1 MAIQN
6 FLSGGYYGK
15 LGATV
20 GQRWKNKRTIRTYV
34 VPNNP
39 RTPSQQ
45 ANRGKF
51 ADAVTY
57 SQIGMQMN
65 YYCALFDDP
74 NMTRWNYRMKVAREL
89 KAAGFNDLDLIP
101 LYPMSYT
108 PSILLSDFTRSK
120 VEGNT
125 HITFSCQ
132 NLTSEVDRV
141 FSIMFALYTE
151 ENVFLGYKL
160 YLGYYYANNPGFIEV
175 DVDDINEINNNC
187 FVRIVSN
194 DDENLNAPL
203 IASAQLQVTGKVIDV
218 HTFDNTIKDVE
229 VTNEGITITFAELW
243 KATPTT
249 NIASVDVKCVVNGSL
264 VTINGTDLM
273 LFNNNGYCALE
284 VEYQTTE
291 PQSLPAF
298 PIGSSIDNLNVDYKG
313 ETWDITIQNAS
324 TPYSNSDTNRTFNNT
339 ISSIARNGTT
349 FTITLATA
357 IPTISTHNLSLSI
370 VAVQN
375 GDFVEENVSI
385 SNISGK
391 TITFEQ
397 SGATGAN
404 IYAFPVGSSITL
416 SGSIVGNGVTYTASK
431 QTAQAISNTDL
442 SRTFNNSISSI
453 ARSETT
459 FIITLANI
467 LPTLE
472 NNNLSLSVKAVKNGA
487 FVTETIS
494 NAVVSAKTIT
504 FNQSGASGANI
515 YAFPT
520 GSAIT
525 LSGSII
531 SNNVTYTA
539 SIQTEQAIS
548 NTDLNRT
555 FNSSISSIARSGTI
569 FTINFVDTLPAG
581 TNNNLSLLVKAVK
594 NGAFVSDYVVITEV
608 SGKTITFN
616 QSGATG
622 ANIYAFPTGS
632 TITLSGSIISNNVT
646 YTASIQTEQTISNTD
661 LNRTFNNSISS
672 IARSGTVFT
681 INFADTLPAGTNNN
695 LSLLVKAV
703 KNGAFV
709 SDYVVITE
717 VSGKTITFNQSGATG
732 ANIYAFPNGSAI
744 TLSGSVVGN
753 GVTYTAS
760 IQTEQAISNTDLN
773 RTFNNS
779 ISSIA
784 RSGTTFTINFA
795 DTLPTVTENNLSLLI
810 KAVKN
815 GAFVS
820 DYVTIETMSV
830 KAMSFNQSGAT
841 GANIYAFP
849 NGSTIAL
856 SGSVI
861 GNGVTYTVSIKTEQ
875 AISNTDL
882 TRSIISSPA
891 WNSASTGVI
900 QFTLAFGG
908 IISATSKT
916 YNMVTSG
923 RLGIRTPEAQLFNI
937 VSNGTNLI
945 FTCAGSRALY
955 PMNTNGD
962 KISIT
967 STDLVVNG
975 VTYNIANQ
983 DVNLRNAI
991 TTSNYFDELEWE
1003 FIRDGD
1009 GTPQKPLQF
1018 LEMMTYVYGA
1028 NEENKEWASVPVITR
1043 VEDYDDVIICEPT
1056 GATALLENDGE
1067 AITIHYQDYYGD
1079 ATDNDALALDFNV
1092 VNENIPTLQINGITY
1107 SFTQS
1112 VLAQKWSRTI
1122 SNWVL

>member
-1 MAIQN
+1 
-6 FLSGGYYGK
+6 
-15 LGATV
+15 
-20 GQRWKNKRTIRTYV
+20 
-34 VPNNP
+34 
-39 RTPSQQ
+39 
-45 ANRGKF
+45 
-51 ADAVTY
+51 
-57 SQIGMQMN
+57 
-65 YYCALFDDP
+65 
-74 NMTRWNYRMKVAREL
+74 MTRWNYRMKVAREL
-89 KAAGFNDLDLIP
+89 KAAGFNGLDLIP
-101 LYPMSYT
+101 LYPISFT

-151 ENVFLGYKL
+151 ENEFLGYKL

-194 DDENLNAPL
+194 DDENLSAPL
-203 IASAQLQVTGKVIDV
+203 IASPQLQVTGKAIDV

-249 NIASVDVKCVVNGSL
+249 NAASVDVKCVVNGAL
-264 VTINGTDLM
+264 VTINGTNLM

-291 PQSLPAF
+291 PQSMPAF

-339 ISSIARNGTT
+339 ISSIARSGTT

-357 IPTISTHNLSLSI
+357 LPTISTHNLSLSI
-370 VAVQN
+370 VAVKN
-375 GDFVEENVSI
+375 GDFVEEDVSI
-385 SNISGK
+385 SNISGN

-416 SGSIVGNGVTYTASK
+416 SGSIVGNGVTYAASK
-431 QTAQAISNTDL
+431 QSAQSVNNTDL

-459 FIITLANI
+459 FTITLANT
-467 LPTLE
+467 LPAIE

-520 GSAIT
+520 GSAVT

-555 FNSSISSIARSGTI
+555 FNNTILSIARSETI
-569 FTINFVDTLPAG
+569 FTINFADTLPTG
-581 TNNNLSLLVKAVK
+581 TNNNLSLLIKAVK
-594 NGAFVSDYVVITEV
+594 NGAFVSDYVVITAV
-608 SGKTITFN
+608 S
-616 QSGATG
+616 
-622 ANIYAFPTGS
+622 
-632 TITLSGSIISNNVT
+632 
-646 YTASIQTEQTISNTD
+646 E
-661 LNRTFNNSISS
+661 
-672 IARSGTVFT
+672 
-681 INFADTLPAGTNNN
+681 
-695 LSLLVKAV
+695 
-703 KNGAFV
+703 
-709 SDYVVITE
+709 
-717 VSGKTITFNQSGATG
+717 KTITFNQSGATG

-760 IQTEQAISNTDLN
+760 KQ
-773 RTFNNS
+773 
-779 ISSIA
+779 
-784 RSGTTFTINFA
+784 
-795 DTLPTVTENNLSLLI
+795 
-810 KAVKN
+810 
-815 GAFVS
+815 
-820 DYVTIETMSV
+820 
-830 KAMSFNQSGAT
+830 
-841 GANIYAFP
+841 
-849 NGSTIAL
+849 
-856 SGSVI
+856 
-861 GNGVTYTVSIKTEQ
+861 TEQ

-882 TRSIISSPA
+882 TRSILSSPA
-891 WNSASTGVI
+891 WNNTSTKAI
-900 QFTLAFGG
+900 KFTLAFGG

-923 RLGIRTPEAQLFNI
+923 RLGIRTPEAQPFNI
-937 VSNGTNLI
+937 VGDGSVLT
-945 FTCAGSRALY
+945 FTCTGSRALY

-967 STDLVVNG
+967 STDITVNG

-991 TTSNYFDELEWE
+991 TTSNYCDELEWE

-1043 VEDYDDVIICEPT
+1043 VEDYDNVIICEPT

-1079 ATDNDALALDFNV
+1079 AADNDALALDFNV

>member
-151 ENVFLGYKL
+151 ENEFLGYKL

-194 DDENLNAPL
+194 DDENLSAPL
-203 IASAQLQVTGKVIDV
+203 IASPQLKVTGKAIDV

-249 NIASVDVKCVVNGSL
+249 NTASVDVKCVVNGAL
-264 VTINGTDLM
+264 VTINGTNLM

-284 VEYQTTE
+284 VEYKTTE

-357 IPTISTHNLSLSI
+357 LPTISTHNLSLSI
-370 VAVQN
+370 NAVQN
-375 GDFVEENVSI
+375 GDFVEENVNI
-385 SNISGK
+385 SNISGN

-397 SGATGAN
+397 SGASGAN

-416 SGSIVGNGVTYTASK
+416 SGSIVGNGVTYAASK
-431 QTAQAISNTDL
+431 QTAQSVNNTDL

-459 FIITLANI
+459 FTITLANT
-467 LPTLE
+467 LPAIE

-555 FNSSISSIARSGTI
+555 FNNSISSIARSETV
-569 FTINFVDTLPAG
+569 FTINFTDTLPTG

-594 NGAFVSDYVVITEV
+594 NGAFVSDYVVITAV

-616 QSGATG
+616 QSGA
-622 ANIYAFPTGS
+622 S
-632 TITLSGSIISNNVT
+632 
-646 YTASIQTEQTISNTD
+646 
-661 LNRTFNNSISS
+661 
-672 IARSGTVFT
+672 
-681 INFADTLPAGTNNN
+681 
-695 LSLLVKAV
+695 
-703 KNGAFV
+703 
-709 SDYVVITE
+709 
-717 VSGKTITFNQSGATG
+717 G

-760 IQTEQAISNTDLN
+760 KQ
-773 RTFNNS
+773 
-779 ISSIA
+779 
-784 RSGTTFTINFA
+784 
-795 DTLPTVTENNLSLLI
+795 
-810 KAVKN
+810 
-815 GAFVS
+815 
-820 DYVTIETMSV
+820 
-830 KAMSFNQSGAT
+830 
-841 GANIYAFP
+841 
-849 NGSTIAL
+849 
-856 SGSVI
+856 
-861 GNGVTYTVSIKTEQ
+861 TEQ

-882 TRSIISSPA
+882 TRSILSSPA
-891 WNSASTGVI
+891 WNNTSTKAI
-900 QFTLAFGG
+900 KFTLAFGG

-923 RLGIRTPEAQLFNI
+923 RLGIRTPEAQPFNI
-937 VSNGTNLI
+937 VGDGSVLT
-945 FTCAGSRALY
+945 FTCTGSRALY

-967 STDLVVNG
+967 STDITVNG

-983 DVNLRNAI
+983 DVNLKNAI

-1009 GTPQKPLQF
+1009 GTTQKPLQF

-1056 GATALLENDGE
+1056 GATAFLENDGE
-1067 AITIHYQDYYGD
+1067 AITIHYQDYYAD
-1079 ATDNDALALDFNV
+1079 AANNDALALDFNV
-1092 VNENIPTLQINGITY
+1092 VNENIPALQINGITY

>member
-39 RTPSQQ
+39 RTASQQ

-89 KAAGFNDLDLIP
+89 KTAGFTNLDLIP
-101 LYPMSYT
+101 LYPMSFT

-151 ENVFLGYKL
+151 ENEFLGYKL
-160 YLGYYYANNPGFIEV
+160 YLGYYYASNPGFIEV

-187 FVRIVSN
+187 FVRIISN

-203 IASAQLQVTGKVIDV
+203 IASTQLKVSGKVVDI

-229 VTNEGITITFAELW
+229 VTNEGVTITFEELW
-243 KATPTT
+243 KAIPTT
-249 NIASVDVKCVVNGSL
+249 NTASVDVKCVVNGSL

-273 LFNNNGYCALE
+273 LFNNNGYCAIE

-339 ISSIARNGTT
+339 ISSIARSGTT

-357 IPTISTHNLSLSI
+357 LPTISTHNLSLSI
-370 VAVQN
+370 NAVKD
-375 GDFVEENVSI
+375 GDFVAETVNISSI
-385 SNISGK
+385 SGN

-404 IYAFPVGSSITL
+404 IYAFPAGSSITL

-459 FIITLANI
+459 FIITLANT
-467 LPTLE
+467 LPTIE
-472 NNNLSLSVKAVKNGA
+472 NNNLSLSIKAVKNGD

-494 NAVVSAKTIT
+494 NATVSAKTIS

-555 FNSSISSIARSGTI
+555 FNNSVSSIARSGTV

-594 NGAFVSDYVVITEV
+594 NGV
-608 SGKTITFN
+608 
-616 QSGATG
+616 
-622 ANIYAFPTGS
+622 
-632 TITLSGSIISNNVT
+632 
-646 YTASIQTEQTISNTD
+646 
-661 LNRTFNNSISS
+661 
-672 IARSGTVFT
+672 
-681 INFADTLPAGTNNN
+681 
-695 LSLLVKAV
+695 
-703 KNGAFV
+703 FV

-732 ANIYAFPNGSAI
+732 ANIYAFPNGSSI
-744 TLSGSVVGN
+744 TLSGSIVGN
-753 GVTYTAS
+753 GVTYTA
-760 IQTEQAISNTDLN
+760 NT
-773 RTFNNS
+773 
-779 ISSIA
+779 
-784 RSGTTFTINFA
+784 
-795 DTLPTVTENNLSLLI
+795 
-810 KAVKN
+810 
-815 GAFVS
+815 
-820 DYVTIETMSV
+820 
-830 KAMSFNQSGAT
+830 Q
-841 GANIYAFP
+841 
-849 NGSTIAL
+849 
-856 SGSVI
+856 
-861 GNGVTYTVSIKTEQ
+861 TEQ

-882 TRSIISSPA
+882 TRSILSSPA
-891 WNSASTGVI
+891 WNSTSTGVI

-916 YNMVTSG
+916 FNMVTSG

-937 VSNGTNLI
+937 ASTGTNLV

-955 PMNTNGD
+955 PMKTSGD
-962 KISIT
+962 KISLT

-991 TTSNYFDELEWE
+991 TTSKYFDELDWE
-1003 FIRDGD
+1003 FQREGGNDY
-1009 GTPQKPLQF
+1009 TEPLQF
-1018 LEMMTYVYGA
+1018 LEMVAYVYGST
-1028 NEENKEWASVPVITR
+1028 ETNKVFSGLPTITEVGDQPDTAFCFPTDSSVYI
-1043 VEDYDDVIICEPT
+1043 
-1056 GATALLENDGE
+1056 ENDGE
-1067 AITIHYQDYYGD
+1067 GLTISYR
-1079 ATDNDALALDFNV
+1079 DNYADSEGNDSVEYNFYVANTAN
-1092 VNENIPTLQINGITY
+1092 PTLQINGITY

-1112 VLAQKWSRTI
+1112 ELNKIWSRKVEDW
-1122 SNWVL
+1122 SV

>member
-34 VPNNP
+34 IPNNP

-65 YYCALFDDP
+65 YYCALFDDQ

-101 LYPMSYT
+101 LYPMSFT

-132 NLTSEVDRV
+132 NLTSKVDRV

-151 ENVFLGYKL
+151 ENEFLGYKL

-194 DDENLNAPL
+194 DDENLSAPL
-203 IASAQLQVTGKVIDV
+203 IASPQLKVTGKAIDV

-229 VTNEGITITFAELW
+229 VTTEGITITFAELW

-249 NIASVDVKCVVNGSL
+249 NAASVDVKCVVNGAL
-264 VTINGTDLM
+264 VTINGTNLM

-284 VEYQTTE
+284 VEYKTTE

-339 ISSIARNGTT
+339 ISSIERNGTT
-349 FTITLATA
+349 FIITLTTA
-357 IPTISTHNLSLSI
+357 LPAISTHNLSLSI
-370 VAVQN
+370 VAVKN
-375 GDFVEENVSI
+375 GDFVEEDVNI
-385 SNISGK
+385 SNIFGRQISFK
-391 TITFEQ
+391 Q
-397 SGATGAN
+397 SGATEAN

-459 FIITLANI
+459 FIITLVNI

-494 NAVVSAKTIT
+494 NAVVSAKTIS
-504 FNQSGASGANI
+504 FNQSGASEANI
-515 YAFPT
+515 YAFPA
-520 GSAIT
+520 GSAIK

-548 NTDLNRT
+548 NTDLSRT
-555 FNSSISSIARSGTI
+555 FDNTISSIARSDTTFIITLANELPAIENNNLSLSVKAVKNGDFVTETI
-569 FTINFVDTLPAG
+569 SNATASVKVIDFVQSGASGANIYAFPEGSSITLSGSIISENVTYTASIQTAQAISNTDLIRTFNNSISSIERSDTTFTINLADTLP
-581 TNNNLSLLVKAVK
+581 TITTNNLSLLVKAVK
-594 NGAFVSDYVVITEV
+594 NGAFVSDYV
-608 SGKTITFN
+608 TI
-616 QSGATG
+616 
-622 ANIYAFPTGS
+622 
-632 TITLSGSIISNNVT
+632 
-646 YTASIQTEQTISNTD
+646 ASAS
-661 LNRTFNNSISS
+661 
-672 IARSGTVFT
+672 A
-681 INFADTLPAGTNNN
+681 
-695 LSLLVKAV
+695 KA
-703 KNGAFV
+703 
-709 SDYVVITE
+709 I
-717 VSGKTITFNQSGATG
+717 
-732 ANIYAFPNGSAI
+732 
-744 TLSGSVVGN
+744 
-753 GVTYTAS
+753 
-760 IQTEQAISNTDLN
+760 
-773 RTFNNS
+773 
-779 ISSIA
+779 
-784 RSGTTFTINFA
+784 
-795 DTLPTVTENNLSLLI
+795 
-810 KAVKN
+810 
-815 GAFVS
+815 
-820 DYVTIETMSV
+820 
-830 KAMSFNQSGAT
+830 SFNQSGAT

-849 NGSTIAL
+849 NGSGITL
-856 SGSVI
+856 SGSVVS
-861 GNGVTYTVSIKTEQ
+861 NGVTYAANTQTEQ
-875 AISNTDL
+875 TISSTDL
-882 TRSIISSPA
+882 TRSILSSPA
-891 WNSASTGVI
+891 WNSTSTKEI
-900 QFTLAFGG
+900 KFTLAFGG

-937 VSNGTNLI
+937 VGDGSVLT

-967 STDLVVNG
+967 STDITVNG

-991 TTSNYFDELEWE
+991 TTSKYFDELEWE
-1003 FIRDGD
+1003 FWRDGD
-1009 GTPQKPLQF
+1009 GTSARPLQF
-1018 LEMMTYVYGA
+1018 LEMYAYIYGA
-1028 NEENKEWASVPVITR
+1028 NEENKEWMSVPVITR
-1043 VEDYDDVIICEPT
+1043 VEDYDNVIICEPT
-1056 GATALLENDGE
+1056 GATASLENDGV
-1067 AITIHYQDYYGD
+1067 AITIHYQDYYAD
-1079 ATDNDALALDFNV
+1079 AANNDALALDFNV

-1112 VLAQKWSRTI
+1112 ELAKKWSRTI
-1122 SNWVL
+1122 SYWIL

>member
-151 ENVFLGYKL
+151 ENEFLGYKL

-194 DDENLNAPL
+194 DDENLSAPL
-203 IASAQLQVTGKVIDV
+203 IASPKLKVTGKAIDV

-249 NIASVDVKCVVNGSL
+249 NTASVDVKCVVNGSL
-264 VTINGTDLM
+264 VTINGTNLM

-284 VEYQTTE
+284 VEYKTTE

-324 TPYSNSDTNRTFNNT
+324 TPYSNNDTNRTFNNT

-357 IPTISTHNLSLSI
+357 LPTISTHNLSLSI
-370 VAVQN
+370 VAVKN
-375 GDFVEENVSI
+375 GDFVEEDVSI
-385 SNISGK
+385 SNISGN
-391 TITFEQ
+391 TIAFEQ

-416 SGSIVGNGVTYTASK
+416 SGSIVGNGVTYAASK

-459 FIITLANI
+459 FTITLANT
-467 LPTLE
+467 LPAIE
-472 NNNLSLSVKAVKNGA
+472 NNNLSLSVKAVKNGD

-494 NAVVSAKTIT
+494 NAVVSTKTIT

-555 FNSSISSIARSGTI
+555 FNNSISSIARNETI
-569 FTINFVDTLPAG
+569 FTINFV
-581 TNNNLSLLVKAVK
+581 
-594 NGAFVSDYVVITEV
+594 
-608 SGKTITFN
+608 
-616 QSGATG
+616 
-622 ANIYAFPTGS
+622 
-632 TITLSGSIISNNVT
+632 
-646 YTASIQTEQTISNTD
+646 
-661 LNRTFNNSISS
+661 
-672 IARSGTVFT
+672 
-681 INFADTLPAGTNNN
+681 DTLPAGTNNN

-753 GVTYTAS
+753 GVTYTANT
-760 IQTEQAISNTDLN
+760 QTEQAIS
-773 RTFNNS
+773 S
-779 ISSIA
+779 
-784 RSGTTFTINFA
+784 
-795 DTLPTVTENNLSLLI
+795 
-810 KAVKN
+810 
-815 GAFVS
+815 
-820 DYVTIETMSV
+820 
-830 KAMSFNQSGAT
+830 
-841 GANIYAFP
+841 
-849 NGSTIAL
+849 
-856 SGSVI
+856 
-861 GNGVTYTVSIKTEQ
+861 
-875 AISNTDL
+875 TDL
-882 TRSIISSPA
+882 TRSILSSPA
-891 WNSASTGVI
+891 WNSTSTKTI
-900 QFTLAFGG
+900 KFTLAFGG

-923 RLGIRTPEAQLFNI
+923 RLGIRTPEAQPFNI
-937 VSNGTNLI
+937 VGDGSVLT
-945 FTCAGSRALY
+945 FTCTGSRALY
-955 PMNTNGD
+955 PMKTSGD
-962 KISIT
+962 KISLT

-991 TTSNYFDELEWE
+991 TTSKYFDELEWE
-1003 FIRDGD
+1003 FTRDGD

-1028 NEENKEWASVPVITR
+1028 NEENKEWASVPIITR
-1043 VEDYDDVIICEPT
+1043 VEDYDNVIICEPT

-1067 AITIHYQDYYGD
+1067 AITIHYQDYYAD
-1079 ATDNDALALDFNV
+1079 AADNNALALDFNV

>member
-89 KAAGFNDLDLIP
+89 KAAGFTDLDLIP

-108 PSILLSDFTRSK
+108 PTILLSDFTRSK
-120 VEGNT
+120 VQGNT

-151 ENVFLGYKL
+151 ENEFLGYKL

-194 DDENLNAPL
+194 DDENLSAPL
-203 IASAQLQVTGKVIDV
+203 IASSQLKVSGKVIDV

-249 NIASVDVKCVVNGSL
+249 NTASVDVKCVVNGSL
-264 VTINGTDLM
+264 VTINGTNLM

-339 ISSIARNGTT
+339 ISSIARSGTT

-357 IPTISTHNLSLSI
+357 LPTISTHNLSLSI
-370 VAVQN
+370 NAVKD
-375 GDFVEENVSI
+375 GDFVEEDVSI
-385 SNISGK
+385 SSISGN

-397 SGATGAN
+397 SGASGAN
-404 IYAFPVGSSITL
+404 IYAFPAGSSITL

-459 FIITLANI
+459 FIITLANT
-467 LPTLE
+467 LPTIE
-472 NNNLSLSVKAVKNGA
+472 HNNLSLSIKAVKNGA

-494 NAVVSAKTIT
+494 NAVVSAKTIS

-548 NTDLNRT
+548 NEDLNRT
-555 FNSSISSIARSGTI
+555 FNNTISSITRSGTI
-569 FTINFVDTLPAG
+569 FTINFADTLP
-581 TNNNLSLLVKAVK
+581 TVTTNNLSLLIKAVK
-594 NGAFVSDYVVITEV
+594 NGTFVSDYVTIATMSEKVI
-608 SGKTITFN
+608 S
-616 QSGATG
+616 
-622 ANIYAFPTGS
+622 
-632 TITLSGSIISNNVT
+632 
-646 YTASIQTEQTISNTD
+646 
-661 LNRTFNNSISS
+661 
-672 IARSGTVFT
+672 
-681 INFADTLPAGTNNN
+681 
-695 LSLLVKAV
+695 
-703 KNGAFV
+703 
-709 SDYVVITE
+709 
-717 VSGKTITFNQSGATG
+717 FNQSGATG
-732 ANIYAFPNGSAI
+732 ANIYAFPNGSAL

-753 GVTYTAS
+753 GVTYTA
-760 IQTEQAISNTDLN
+760 NT
-773 RTFNNS
+773 
-779 ISSIA
+779 
-784 RSGTTFTINFA
+784 
-795 DTLPTVTENNLSLLI
+795 
-810 KAVKN
+810 
-815 GAFVS
+815 
-820 DYVTIETMSV
+820 
-830 KAMSFNQSGAT
+830 Q
-841 GANIYAFP
+841 
-849 NGSTIAL
+849 
-856 SGSVI
+856 
-861 GNGVTYTVSIKTEQ
+861 TEQ

-882 TRSIISSPA
+882 TRSILSSPA
-891 WNSASTGVI
+891 WNSTSTKEI
-900 QFTLAFGG
+900 KFTLAFGG

-937 VSNGTNLI
+937 VGDGSVLT

-967 STDLVVNG
+967 STDITVNG

-991 TTSNYFDELEWE
+991 TTSKYFDELEWA
-1003 FIRDGD
+1003 FSRDGD
-1009 GTPQKPLQF
+1009 GTVGKPLQF
-1018 LEMMTYVYGA
+1018 LEMYAYVYGA
-1028 NEENKEWASVPVITR
+1028 NEEIKEWASVPAITR
-1043 VEDYDDVIICEPT
+1043 VEDYDNIIICEPT
-1056 GATALLENDGE
+1056 SSNANIENDGE
-1067 AITIHYQDYYGD
+1067 SITIHYQDYYAD
-1079 ATDNDALALDFNV
+1079 AQNNDALDLNFNV

-1112 VLAQKWSRTI
+1112 ELNKIWSRKI
-1122 SNWVL
+1122 KDWAI

>member
-132 NLTSEVDRV
+132 NMTSEVDRV

-151 ENVFLGYKL
+151 ENAFLGYKL

-194 DDENLNAPL
+194 DDENLSAPL
-203 IASAQLQVTGKVIDV
+203 IASPQLKVTGKVIDV

-249 NIASVDVKCVVNGSL
+249 NAASVDVKCVVNGAL
-264 VTINGTDLM
+264 VTINGTNLM

-313 ETWDITIQNAS
+313 ENWDITIQNAS

-339 ISSIARNGTT
+339 ISSIARSGTT

-397 SGATGAN
+397 SGASGAN

-416 SGSIVGNGVTYTASK
+416 SGSIVGNGVTYAASK
-431 QTAQAISNTDL
+431 QTAQNVSNTDL
-442 SRTFNNSISSI
+442 SRTFDNTISSI

-494 NAVVSAKTIT
+494 NATVSAKTIS

-555 FNSSISSIARSGTI
+555 FN
-569 FTINFVDTLPAG
+569 
-581 TNNNLSLLVKAVK
+581 
-594 NGAFVSDYVVITEV
+594 
-608 SGKTITFN
+608 
-616 QSGATG
+616 
-622 ANIYAFPTGS
+622 
-632 TITLSGSIISNNVT
+632 
-646 YTASIQTEQTISNTD
+646 
-661 LNRTFNNSISS
+661 NSISS

-681 INFADTLPAGTNNN
+681 INFADTLPTVTTNN

-709 SDYVVITE
+709 SDYV
-717 VSGKTITFNQSGATG
+717 TI
-732 ANIYAFPNGSAI
+732 
-744 TLSGSVVGN
+744 
-753 GVTYTAS
+753 
-760 IQTEQAISNTDLN
+760 
-773 RTFNNS
+773 
-779 ISSIA
+779 
-784 RSGTTFTINFA
+784 
-795 DTLPTVTENNLSLLI
+795 
-810 KAVKN
+810 K
-815 GAFVS
+815 
-820 DYVTIETMSV
+820 TMSE
-830 KAMSFNQSGAT
+830 KAISFNQSGAT

-849 NGSTIAL
+849 NGSSITI
-856 SGSVI
+856 SGSVV
-861 GNGVTYTVSIKTEQ
+861 GNGVTYAANTQTEQ

-882 TRSIISSPA
+882 KRSILSSPA

-937 VSNGTNLI
+937 IGNGSVLT

-967 STDLVVNG
+967 STDITVNG

-991 TTSNYFDELEWE
+991 TTSKYFDELDWT
-1003 FIRDGD
+1003 FLRDGD
-1009 GTPQKPLQF
+1009 GTVGSPLQF
-1018 LEMMTYVYGA
+1018 LEMQAYIYGA
-1028 NEENKEWASVPVITR
+1028 NEEYKEWASVPVITR
-1043 VEDYDDVIICEPT
+1043 IEDYDDIIICQPT
-1056 GATALLENDGE
+1056 GATASLENDGE
-1067 AITIHYQDYYGD
+1067 AITIHYQDYYAD
-1079 ATDNDALALDFNV
+1079 AQDNDALDLNFNV
-1092 VNENIPTLQINGITY
+1092 INENIPTLQINGITY

-1112 VLAQKWSRTI
+1112 ELNKIWSRKI
-1122 SNWVL
+1122 KDWSV

>member
-74 NMTRWNYRMKVAREL
+74 NITRLNYRMKVARDL

-101 LYPMSYT
+101 LFPMSYT
-108 PSILLSDFTRSK
+108 PSILLSDFTRIK

-151 ENVFLGYKL
+151 ENEFLGYKL

-194 DDENLNAPL
+194 DDENLSAPL
-203 IASAQLQVTGKVIDV
+203 IASPQLKVTGKAIDV

-249 NIASVDVKCVVNGSL
+249 NTASVDVKCVVNGAL
-264 VTINGTDLM
+264 VTINGTNLM

-284 VEYQTTE
+284 VEYKTTE

-339 ISSIARNGTT
+339 ISSIARSGTT

-357 IPTISTHNLSLSI
+357 LPTISTHNLSLSI
-370 VAVQN
+370 VAVKN
-375 GDFVEENVSI
+375 GDFVEEDVSI
-385 SNISGK
+385 SNISGN

-404 IYAFPVGSSITL
+404 IYAFPNGSAITL

-459 FIITLANI
+459 FTITLANT
-467 LPTLE
+467 LPAIE

-494 NAVVSAKTIT
+494 NAVISAKTIT

-520 GSAIT
+520 GSAVT

-555 FNSSISSIARSGTI
+555 FNNTILSIARNETV
-569 FTINFVDTLPAG
+569 FTINFADTLPTG
-581 TNNNLSLLVKAVK
+581 TNNNLSLLIKAVK
-594 NGAFVSDYVVITEV
+594 NGAFVSDYVVIT
-608 SGKTITFN
+608 
-616 QSGATG
+616 A
-622 ANIYAFPTGS
+622 
-632 TITLSGSIISNNVT
+632 
-646 YTASIQTEQTISNTD
+646 
-661 LNRTFNNSISS
+661 
-672 IARSGTVFT
+672 
-681 INFADTLPAGTNNN
+681 
-695 LSLLVKAV
+695 
-703 KNGAFV
+703 
-709 SDYVVITE
+709 

-760 IQTEQAISNTDLN
+760 IQTEQAISNTDL
-773 RTFNNS
+773 
-779 ISSIA
+779 
-784 RSGTTFTINFA
+784 
-795 DTLPTVTENNLSLLI
+795 
-810 KAVKN
+810 
-815 GAFVS
+815 
-820 DYVTIETMSV
+820 
-830 KAMSFNQSGAT
+830 
-841 GANIYAFP
+841 
-849 NGSTIAL
+849 
-856 SGSVI
+856 
-861 GNGVTYTVSIKTEQ
+861 
-875 AISNTDL
+875 
-882 TRSIISSPA
+882 TRSILSSPA
-891 WNSASTGVI
+891 WNNTSTKAI
-900 QFTLAFGG
+900 KFTLAFGG

-923 RLGIRTPEAQLFNI
+923 RLGIRTPEAQPFNI
-937 VSNGTNLI
+937 VGDGSVLT
-945 FTCAGSRALY
+945 FTCTGSRALY

-967 STDLVVNG
+967 STDITVNG

-1079 ATDNDALALDFNV
+1079 AADNDALALDFNV
-1092 VNENIPTLQINGITY
+1092 VNENIPALQINGITY

>member
-89 KAAGFNDLDLIP
+89 KAAGFKDLDLIP

-108 PSILLSDFTRSK
+108 PIILLSDFTRSK

-151 ENVFLGYKL
+151 ENEFLGYKL

-194 DDENLNAPL
+194 DDENLSAPL
-203 IASAQLQVTGKVIDV
+203 IASPQLKVTGKVIDV

-249 NIASVDVKCVVNGSL
+249 NAASVDVKCVVNGAL
-264 VTINGTDLM
+264 ITINGTNLM

-284 VEYQTTE
+284 VEYKTTE

-324 TPYSNSDTNRTFNNT
+324 TPYSNSDTNRTFNNI
-339 ISSIARNGTT
+339 ISSVARSGTT

-357 IPTISTHNLSLSI
+357 LPTISTHNLSLSI
-370 VAVQN
+370 NAVKD
-375 GDFVEENVSI
+375 GDFVAETVNI
-385 SNISGK
+385 SNISGN

-442 SRTFNNSISSI
+442 SRTFDNIISSI

-459 FIITLANI
+459 FIITLANT
-467 LPTLE
+467 LPTIE

-494 NAVVSAKTIT
+494 NAIVSAKTISFT
-504 FNQSGASGANI
+504 QSGASGANI

-531 SNNVTYTA
+531 SNKVTYTA

-555 FNSSISSIARSGTI
+555 FNNSISSIARSGTI
-569 FTINFVDTLPAG
+569 FTINFADTLP
-581 TNNNLSLLVKAVK
+581 TVTTNNLSLLVKAVK
-594 NGAFVSDYVVITEV
+594 NGAFVSDYVTIETM
-608 SGKTITFN
+608 SAKTI
-616 QSGATG
+616 S
-622 ANIYAFPTGS
+622 
-632 TITLSGSIISNNVT
+632 
-646 YTASIQTEQTISNTD
+646 
-661 LNRTFNNSISS
+661 
-672 IARSGTVFT
+672 
-681 INFADTLPAGTNNN
+681 
-695 LSLLVKAV
+695 
-703 KNGAFV
+703 
-709 SDYVVITE
+709 
-717 VSGKTITFNQSGATG
+717 FNQSGATG

-753 GVTYTAS
+753 GVTYTA
-760 IQTEQAISNTDLN
+760 NT
-773 RTFNNS
+773 
-779 ISSIA
+779 
-784 RSGTTFTINFA
+784 
-795 DTLPTVTENNLSLLI
+795 
-810 KAVKN
+810 
-815 GAFVS
+815 
-820 DYVTIETMSV
+820 
-830 KAMSFNQSGAT
+830 Q
-841 GANIYAFP
+841 
-849 NGSTIAL
+849 
-856 SGSVI
+856 
-861 GNGVTYTVSIKTEQ
+861 TEQ

-882 TRSIISSPA
+882 TRSILSSPD
-891 WNSASTGVI
+891 WNSANTGVI

-923 RLGIRTPEAQLFNI
+923 RLGIRTPEAQPFNI
-937 VSNGTNLI
+937 VGDGSVLT

-983 DVNLRNAI
+983 DINLRNAI
-991 TTSNYFDELEWE
+991 TTSKYFDELDWA
-1003 FIRDGD
+1003 FQRDGD
-1009 GTPQKPLQF
+1009 GTVGRPLQF
-1018 LEMMTYVYGA
+1018 LDMYAYVYGA
-1028 NEENKEWASVPVITR
+1028 NEEYKEWASVPAITR
-1043 VEDYDDVIICEPT
+1043 VEDYDNVIICEPT
-1056 GATALLENDGE
+1056 SSNANIENDGE
-1067 AITIHYQDYYGD
+1067 SITIHYQDYYAD
-1079 ATDNDALALDFNV
+1079 AGGNESLDLNFNV

-1112 VLAQKWSRTI
+1112 ELNKIWSRKI
-1122 SNWVL
+1122 KDWSI

>member
-89 KAAGFNDLDLIP
+89 KAAGFNGLDLIP
-101 LYPMSYT
+101 LYPISFT

-151 ENVFLGYKL
+151 ENEFLGYKL

-194 DDENLNAPL
+194 DDENLSAPL
-203 IASAQLQVTGKVIDV
+203 IASPQLQVTGKAIDV

-249 NIASVDVKCVVNGSL
+249 NAASVDVKCVVNGAL
-264 VTINGTDLM
+264 VTINGTNLM

-291 PQSLPAF
+291 PQSMPAF

-339 ISSIARNGTT
+339 ISSIARSGTT

-357 IPTISTHNLSLSI
+357 LPTISTHNLSLSI
-370 VAVQN
+370 VAVKN
-375 GDFVEENVSI
+375 GDFVEEDVSI
-385 SNISGK
+385 SNISGN

-416 SGSIVGNGVTYTASK
+416 SGSIVGNGVTYAASK
-431 QTAQAISNTDL
+431 QSAQSVNNTDL

-459 FIITLANI
+459 FTITLANT
-467 LPTLE
+467 LPAIE

-520 GSAIT
+520 GSAVT

-555 FNSSISSIARSGTI
+555 FNNTILSIARSETI
-569 FTINFVDTLPAG
+569 FTINFADTLPTG
-581 TNNNLSLLVKAVK
+581 TNNNLSLLIKAVK
-594 NGAFVSDYVVITEV
+594 NGAFVSDYVVIT
-608 SGKTITFN
+608 
-616 QSGATG
+616 A
-622 ANIYAFPTGS
+622 
-632 TITLSGSIISNNVT
+632 
-646 YTASIQTEQTISNTD
+646 
-661 LNRTFNNSISS
+661 
-672 IARSGTVFT
+672 
-681 INFADTLPAGTNNN
+681 
-695 LSLLVKAV
+695 
-703 KNGAFV
+703 
-709 SDYVVITE
+709 

-760 IQTEQAISNTDLN
+760 KQ
-773 RTFNNS
+773 
-779 ISSIA
+779 
-784 RSGTTFTINFA
+784 
-795 DTLPTVTENNLSLLI
+795 
-810 KAVKN
+810 
-815 GAFVS
+815 
-820 DYVTIETMSV
+820 
-830 KAMSFNQSGAT
+830 
-841 GANIYAFP
+841 
-849 NGSTIAL
+849 
-856 SGSVI
+856 
-861 GNGVTYTVSIKTEQ
+861 TEQ

-882 TRSIISSPA
+882 TRSILSSPA
-891 WNSASTGVI
+891 WNNTSTKAI
-900 QFTLAFGG
+900 KFTLAFGG

-923 RLGIRTPEAQLFNI
+923 RLGIRTPEAQPFNI
-937 VSNGTNLI
+937 VGDGSVLT
-945 FTCAGSRALY
+945 FTCTGSRALY

-967 STDLVVNG
+967 STDITVNG

-1043 VEDYDDVIICEPT
+1043 VEDYDNVIICEPT

-1079 ATDNDALALDFNV
+1079 AADNDALALDFNV

>member
-34 VPNNP
+34 IPNNP

-132 NLTSEVDRV
+132 NLISEVDRV

-151 ENVFLGYKL
+151 KNEFLGYKL

-203 IASAQLQVTGKVIDV
+203 IASPQLQVTGKAIDV

-249 NIASVDVKCVVNGSL
+249 NNASVDVKCVVNGSL
-264 VTINGTDLM
+264 VTINGTNLM

-298 PIGSSIDNLNVDYKG
+298 PIGSSIDNLNVNYKG

-339 ISSIARNGTT
+339 ISSITRNGTT
-349 FTITLATA
+349 FTITLATVL
-357 IPTISTHNLSLSI
+357 PTISTHNLSLSI
-370 VAVQN
+370 VAVKN
-375 GDFVEENVSI
+375 GDFVEEDVSI
-385 SNISGK
+385 SNISGN

-397 SGATGAN
+397 SGVTGAN

-459 FIITLANI
+459 FTITLANT
-467 LPTLE
+467 LPAIE

-555 FNSSISSIARSGTI
+555 FNNSISSIARSETV
-569 FTINFVDTLPAG
+569 FTINFADTLPTG
-581 TNNNLSLLVKAVK
+581 TNNNLSLLIKAVK
-594 NGAFVSDYVVITEV
+594 NGAFVSDYVVIT
-608 SGKTITFN
+608 
-616 QSGATG
+616 A
-622 ANIYAFPTGS
+622 
-632 TITLSGSIISNNVT
+632 
-646 YTASIQTEQTISNTD
+646 
-661 LNRTFNNSISS
+661 
-672 IARSGTVFT
+672 
-681 INFADTLPAGTNNN
+681 
-695 LSLLVKAV
+695 
-703 KNGAFV
+703 
-709 SDYVVITE
+709 

-760 IQTEQAISNTDLN
+760 KQ
-773 RTFNNS
+773 
-779 ISSIA
+779 
-784 RSGTTFTINFA
+784 
-795 DTLPTVTENNLSLLI
+795 
-810 KAVKN
+810 
-815 GAFVS
+815 
-820 DYVTIETMSV
+820 
-830 KAMSFNQSGAT
+830 
-841 GANIYAFP
+841 
-849 NGSTIAL
+849 
-856 SGSVI
+856 
-861 GNGVTYTVSIKTEQ
+861 TEQ

-891 WNSASTGVI
+891 WNNTSTKAI
-900 QFTLAFGG
+900 KFTLAFGG

-923 RLGIRTPEAQLFNI
+923 RLGIRTPEAQPFNI
-937 VSNGTNLI
+937 VGDGSVLT
-945 FTCAGSRALY
+945 FTCTGSRALY

-967 STDLVVNG
+967 STDITVNG

-1003 FIRDGD
+1003 FTRDGD

-1079 ATDNDALALDFNV
+1079 AADNDALALDFNV

>member
-34 VPNNP
+34 IPNNP

-89 KAAGFNDLDLIP
+89 KAAGLNDLDLIP

-151 ENVFLGYKL
+151 ENEFLGYKL

-194 DDENLNAPL
+194 DDENLSAPL
-203 IASAQLQVTGKVIDV
+203 IASPQLQVTGKAIDV

-249 NIASVDVKCVVNGSL
+249 NAASVDVKCVVNGAL
-264 VTINGTDLM
+264 VTINGTNLM

-339 ISSIARNGTT
+339 ISSIARSGTT

-357 IPTISTHNLSLSI
+357 LPTISTHNLSLSI
-370 VAVQN
+370 VAVKN
-375 GDFVEENVSI
+375 GDFVEEDVSI
-385 SNISGK
+385 SNISGN

-459 FIITLANI
+459 FTITLANT
-467 LPTLE
+467 LPAIE
-472 NNNLSLSVKAVKNGA
+472 NNNLSLSVKAVKNGD

-520 GSAIT
+520 GSAVT

-555 FNSSISSIARSGTI
+555 FNNTILSIARSETV
-569 FTINFVDTLPAG
+569 FTINFEDTLPTG
-581 TNNNLSLLVKAVK
+581 TNNNLSLLIKAVK
-594 NGAFVSDYVVITEV
+594 NGAFVSDYVVITAV

-616 QSGATG
+616 QSGA
-622 ANIYAFPTGS
+622 S
-632 TITLSGSIISNNVT
+632 
-646 YTASIQTEQTISNTD
+646 
-661 LNRTFNNSISS
+661 
-672 IARSGTVFT
+672 
-681 INFADTLPAGTNNN
+681 
-695 LSLLVKAV
+695 
-703 KNGAFV
+703 
-709 SDYVVITE
+709 
-717 VSGKTITFNQSGATG
+717 G

-753 GVTYTAS
+753 GVTYTANT
-760 IQTEQAISNTDLN
+760 QTEQAIS
-773 RTFNNS
+773 S
-779 ISSIA
+779 
-784 RSGTTFTINFA
+784 
-795 DTLPTVTENNLSLLI
+795 
-810 KAVKN
+810 
-815 GAFVS
+815 
-820 DYVTIETMSV
+820 
-830 KAMSFNQSGAT
+830 
-841 GANIYAFP
+841 
-849 NGSTIAL
+849 
-856 SGSVI
+856 
-861 GNGVTYTVSIKTEQ
+861 
-875 AISNTDL
+875 TDL
-882 TRSIISSPA
+882 TRSILSSPA
-891 WNSASTGVI
+891 WNSTSTKTI
-900 QFTLAFGG
+900 KFTLAFGG

-923 RLGIRTPEAQLFNI
+923 RLGIRTPEAQPFSI
-937 VSNGTNLI
+937 VGDGSVLT
-945 FTCAGSRALY
+945 FTCTGSRALY
-955 PMNTNGD
+955 PMKTSGD
-962 KISIT
+962 KISLT

-983 DVNLRNAI
+983 DVNLRNTI
-991 TTSNYFDELEWE
+991 TTSKYFDELDWT
-1003 FIRDGD
+1003 FQRDGD

-1028 NEENKEWASVPVITR
+1028 NEEYKEWASIPVITR

-1079 ATDNDALALDFNV
+1079 ATGNDALALDFNV
-1092 VNENIPTLQINGITY
+1092 INENIPTLQINGITY

>member
-39 RTPSQQ
+39 RTQSQQ

-89 KAAGFNDLDLIP
+89 KTAGFNDLDLIP

-151 ENVFLGYKL
+151 ENQFLGYKL

-194 DDENLNAPL
+194 DDENLSAPL
-203 IASAQLQVTGKVIDV
+203 IASAQLKVSGKAVDV
-218 HTFDNTIKDVE
+218 HTFDNTIKDVQ

-249 NIASVDVKCVVNGSL
+249 NTASVDVKCVVNGSL
-264 VTINGTDLM
+264 VTINGTNLM

-339 ISSIARNGTT
+339 ISSIARSGTT

-357 IPTISTHNLSLSI
+357 LPTISTHNLSLSI
-370 VAVQN
+370 NAVKN
-375 GDFVEENVSI
+375 GDFVAETVNI
-385 SNISGK
+385 SNISGN

-416 SGSIVGNGVTYTASK
+416 SGSIVGNGVTYAASK
-431 QTAQAISNTDL
+431 QTAQSVNNTDL

-459 FIITLANI
+459 FTITLANT
-467 LPTLE
+467 LPAIE

-555 FNSSISSIARSGTI
+555 FNNSISSIARSETV
-569 FTINFVDTLPAG
+569 FTINFTDTLPTG
-581 TNNNLSLLVKAVK
+581 TNNNLSLLIKAVK
-594 NGAFVSDYVVITEV
+594 NGAFVSDYVVIT
-608 SGKTITFN
+608 
-616 QSGATG
+616 A
-622 ANIYAFPTGS
+622 
-632 TITLSGSIISNNVT
+632 
-646 YTASIQTEQTISNTD
+646 
-661 LNRTFNNSISS
+661 
-672 IARSGTVFT
+672 
-681 INFADTLPAGTNNN
+681 
-695 LSLLVKAV
+695 
-703 KNGAFV
+703 
-709 SDYVVITE
+709 

-760 IQTEQAISNTDLN
+760 KQ
-773 RTFNNS
+773 
-779 ISSIA
+779 
-784 RSGTTFTINFA
+784 
-795 DTLPTVTENNLSLLI
+795 
-810 KAVKN
+810 
-815 GAFVS
+815 
-820 DYVTIETMSV
+820 
-830 KAMSFNQSGAT
+830 
-841 GANIYAFP
+841 
-849 NGSTIAL
+849 
-856 SGSVI
+856 
-861 GNGVTYTVSIKTEQ
+861 TEQ

-882 TRSIISSPA
+882 TRSILSSPA
-891 WNSASTGVI
+891 WNNTSTKAI
-900 QFTLAFGG
+900 KFTLAFGG

-923 RLGIRTPEAQLFNI
+923 RLGIRTPEAQPFNI
-937 VSNGTNLI
+937 IGDGSVLT

-967 STDLVVNG
+967 STDITVNG

-991 TTSNYFDELEWE
+991 TTSKYFDELEWE
-1003 FIRDGD
+1003 FTRDGD
-1009 GTPQKPLQF
+1009 GTTQKPLQF

-1079 ATDNDALALDFNV
+1079 AANNDALALDFNV

-1112 VLAQKWSRTI
+1112 VLTQKWSRTI

>member
-151 ENVFLGYKL
+151 ENEFLGYKL
-160 YLGYYYANNPGFIEV
+160 YIGYYYANNPGFIEV

-194 DDENLNAPL
+194 DDENLSAPL
-203 IASAQLQVTGKVIDV
+203 IASAQLKVSGKAVDV

-249 NIASVDVKCVVNGSL
+249 NTASVDVKCVVNGSL

-273 LFNNNGYCALE
+273 LFNNNGYCAIE
-284 VEYQTTE
+284 VEYKTTQS
-291 PQSLPAF
+291 QSLPAF

-324 TPYSNSDTNRTFNNT
+324 TPYSNSDTNRIFNNT
-339 ISSIARNGTT
+339 ISSITRSGTT
-349 FTITLATA
+349 FTITLETA
-357 IPTISTHNLSLSI
+357 LPTISTHNLSLSI
-370 VAVQN
+370 LAVKN
-375 GDFVEENVSI
+375 GDFVEEDVSI
-385 SNISGK
+385 SNLSGN

-397 SGATGAN
+397 SGVSGAN
-404 IYAFPVGSSITL
+404 IYAFPTGSTITL
-416 SGSIVGNGVTYTASK
+416 SGSIVGNGVTYTAGTQS
-431 QTAQAISNTDL
+431 AQEISNTDL
-442 SRTFNNSISSI
+442 SRIFDNTISSI
-453 ARSETT
+453 ARSDTI
-459 FIITLANI
+459 FMITLANE
-467 LPTLE
+467 LPAIE

-487 FVTETIS
+487 FVTETVS
-494 NAVVSAKTIT
+494 NAIA
-504 FNQSGASGANI
+504 SGKRIDFEQPGESGANI
-515 YAFPT
+515 YAFPE
-520 GSAIT
+520 GSSIT

-531 SNNVTYTA
+531 SNY
-539 SIQTEQAIS
+539 
-548 NTDLNRT
+548 
-555 FNSSISSIARSGTI
+555 
-569 FTINFVDTLPAG
+569 
-581 TNNNLSLLVKAVK
+581 
-594 NGAFVSDYVVITEV
+594 
-608 SGKTITFN
+608 
-616 QSGATG
+616 
-622 ANIYAFPTGS
+622 
-632 TITLSGSIISNNVT
+632 
-646 YTASIQTEQTISNTD
+646 
-661 LNRTFNNSISS
+661 
-672 IARSGTVFT
+672 
-681 INFADTLPAGTNNN
+681 
-695 LSLLVKAV
+695 
-703 KNGAFV
+703 
-709 SDYVVITE
+709 
-717 VSGKTITFNQSGATG
+717 
-732 ANIYAFPNGSAI
+732 
-744 TLSGSVVGN
+744 
-753 GVTYTAS
+753 VTYTAS

-773 RTFNNS
+773 RTFNNT

-784 RSGTTFTINFA
+784 RNGTVFTINFA
-795 DTLPTVTENNLSLLI
+795 DTLPTVTTNNLSLLI

-820 DYVTIETMSV
+820 DYVTIATMSA
-830 KAMSFNQSGAT
+830 KAISFNQSGTA

-849 NGSTIAL
+849 NGSSLTL
-856 SGSVI
+856 SGSVV
-861 GNGVTYTVSIKTEQ
+861 GNGVTYTANTQTEQ

-891 WNSASTGVI
+891 WNSTSTKAI
-900 QFTLAFGG
+900 KFTLAFGG

-923 RLGIRTPEAQLFNI
+923 RLGIRTPEAQPFNI
-937 VSNGTNLI
+937 VGDGSVLT

-955 PMNTNGD
+955 PMKTNGD
-962 KISIT
+962 KISLT

-991 TTSNYFDELEWE
+991 TTSKYFDELDWT
-1003 FIRDGD
+1003 FQRDGD
-1009 GTPQKPLQF
+1009 GTTQKPLQF
-1018 LEMMTYVYGA
+1018 LEMQTYIYGA
-1028 NEENKEWASVPVITR
+1028 NEEYKEWASVPVITR
-1043 VEDYDDVIICEPT
+1043 IEDYDDVIICEPT
-1056 GATALLENDGE
+1056 GATASLENDGE
-1067 AITIHYQDYYGD
+1067 AITIHYQDYYAD
-1079 ATDNDALALDFNV
+1079 AQDNDALALDFNV
-1092 VNENIPTLQINGITY
+1092 VNENTPTLQINGITY

-1112 VLAQKWSRTI
+1112 VLNQIWSRTI
-1122 SNWVL
+1122 SNWSV

>member
-108 PSILLSDFTRSK
+108 PTILLSDFTKSK

-151 ENVFLGYKL
+151 ENEFLGYKL
-160 YLGYYYANNPGFIEV
+160 YIGYYYANNPGFIEV
-175 DVDDINEINNNC
+175 DVDDINEINNSC

-249 NIASVDVKCVVNGSL
+249 NTASVDVKCVVNGSL

-339 ISSIARNGTT
+339 ISSIARSGTT

-357 IPTISTHNLSLSI
+357 LPTISTHNLSLSI
-370 VAVQN
+370 NAVKD
-375 GDFVEENVSI
+375 GDFVEETVNI
-385 SNISGK
+385 SNISGN

-397 SGATGAN
+397 SGASEAN

-442 SRTFNNSISSI
+442 SRTFDNTISSI

-494 NAVVSAKTIT
+494 NATVSAKTIS
-504 FNQSGASGANI
+504 FNQSGASEANI

-548 NTDLNRT
+548 NEDLNRT
-555 FNSSISSIARSGTI
+555 FNNTISSIARNGTT
-569 FTINFVDTLPAG
+569 FTINFANTLPAV
-581 TNNNLSLLVKAVK
+581 TTNNLSLLVKAVK
-594 NGAFVSDYVVITEV
+594 NGAFVSDYV
-608 SGKTITFN
+608 TIETM
-616 QSGATG
+616 SAK
-622 ANIYAFPTGS
+622 A
-632 TITLSGSIISNNVT
+632 IS
-646 YTASIQTEQTISNTD
+646 
-661 LNRTFNNSISS
+661 
-672 IARSGTVFT
+672 
-681 INFADTLPAGTNNN
+681 
-695 LSLLVKAV
+695 
-703 KNGAFV
+703 
-709 SDYVVITE
+709 
-717 VSGKTITFNQSGATG
+717 FNQSGATG
-732 ANIYAFPNGSAI
+732 ANIYAFPNGSAL

-753 GVTYTAS
+753 GVTYTA
-760 IQTEQAISNTDLN
+760 NT
-773 RTFNNS
+773 
-779 ISSIA
+779 
-784 RSGTTFTINFA
+784 
-795 DTLPTVTENNLSLLI
+795 
-810 KAVKN
+810 
-815 GAFVS
+815 
-820 DYVTIETMSV
+820 
-830 KAMSFNQSGAT
+830 Q
-841 GANIYAFP
+841 
-849 NGSTIAL
+849 
-856 SGSVI
+856 
-861 GNGVTYTVSIKTEQ
+861 TEQ

-882 TRSIISSPA
+882 TRSILSSPA

-937 VSNGTNLI
+937 VSNGTNLT

-967 STDLVVNG
+967 STDLIVNG

-983 DVNLRNAI
+983 NVNLRNAI
-991 TTSNYFDELEWE
+991 TTSKYFDELDWVFQREGGN
-1003 FIRDGD
+1003 DY
-1009 GTPQKPLQF
+1009 TSPLQF
-1018 LEMMTYVYGA
+1018 LEMTTYVYGA
-1028 NEENKEWASVPVITR
+1028 TETDKVFSGMPTITEVGDQPDTAFCYPTDSSVYI
-1043 VEDYDDVIICEPT
+1043 
-1056 GATALLENDGE
+1056 ENDGE
-1067 AITIHYQDYYGD
+1067 GLTISYR
-1079 ATDNDALALDFNV
+1079 DNYADSEGNDSVEYNFYVANTAN
-1092 VNENIPTLQINGITY
+1092 PTLQINGITY

-1112 VLAQKWSRTI
+1112 ELDKIWSRRVEDW
-1122 SNWVL
+1122 SV

>member
-34 VPNNP
+34 IPNNP

-132 NLTSEVDRV
+132 NLASEVDRV

-151 ENVFLGYKL
+151 ENEFLGYKL

-194 DDENLNAPL
+194 DDENLSAPL
-203 IASAQLQVTGKVIDV
+203 IASPQLKVTGKAIDV

-249 NIASVDVKCVVNGSL
+249 NAASVDVKCVVNGAL
-264 VTINGTDLM
+264 VTINGTNLM

-284 VEYQTTE
+284 VEYKTTE

-339 ISSIARNGTT
+339 ISSIARSGTT

-357 IPTISTHNLSLSI
+357 LPTISTHNLSLSI
-370 VAVQN
+370 VAVKN
-375 GDFVEENVSI
+375 GDFVEEDVSI
-385 SNISGK
+385 SNISGN
-391 TITFEQ
+391 TITFVQ

-416 SGSIVGNGVTYTASK
+416 SGSIVGNGVTYAASK
-431 QTAQAISNTDL
+431 QTAQAINNTDL
-442 SRTFNNSISSI
+442 SRTFNNSISSV
-453 ARSETT
+453 ARNETT
-459 FIITLANI
+459 FTITLANI
-467 LPTLE
+467 LPAIE

-494 NAVVSAKTIT
+494 NAVVSAKTIS

-555 FNSSISSIARSGTI
+555 FNNTILSIARSETV
-569 FTINFVDTLPAG
+569 FTINFADTLPTG
-581 TNNNLSLLVKAVK
+581 TNNNLSLLIKAVK
-594 NGAFVSDYVVITEV
+594 NGAFVSDYVVITAV
-608 SGKTITFN
+608 S
-616 QSGATG
+616 
-622 ANIYAFPTGS
+622 
-632 TITLSGSIISNNVT
+632 
-646 YTASIQTEQTISNTD
+646 E
-661 LNRTFNNSISS
+661 
-672 IARSGTVFT
+672 
-681 INFADTLPAGTNNN
+681 
-695 LSLLVKAV
+695 
-703 KNGAFV
+703 
-709 SDYVVITE
+709 
-717 VSGKTITFNQSGATG
+717 KTITFNQSGATG

-760 IQTEQAISNTDLN
+760 KQ
-773 RTFNNS
+773 
-779 ISSIA
+779 
-784 RSGTTFTINFA
+784 
-795 DTLPTVTENNLSLLI
+795 
-810 KAVKN
+810 
-815 GAFVS
+815 
-820 DYVTIETMSV
+820 
-830 KAMSFNQSGAT
+830 
-841 GANIYAFP
+841 
-849 NGSTIAL
+849 
-856 SGSVI
+856 
-861 GNGVTYTVSIKTEQ
+861 TEQ

-882 TRSIISSPA
+882 TRSILSSPA
-891 WNSASTGVI
+891 WNNTSTKAI
-900 QFTLAFGG
+900 KFTLAFGG

-923 RLGIRTPEAQLFNI
+923 RLGIRTPEAQPFNI
-937 VSNGTNLI
+937 VGDGSVLT

-955 PMNTNGD
+955 PMKTNGD
-962 KISIT
+962 KISLT

-983 DVNLRNAI
+983 DINLRNAI

-1003 FIRDGD
+1003 FWRDGN
-1009 GTPQKPLQF
+1009 GTPESPLQF
-1018 LEMMTYVYGA
+1018 LEMYAYIYGA

-1079 ATDNDALALDFNV
+1079 AADNDALALDFNV

>member
-34 VPNNP
+34 IPNNP

-132 NLTSEVDRV
+132 NMTSEVDRV

-151 ENVFLGYKL
+151 ENEFLGYKL

-194 DDENLNAPL
+194 DDENLSAPL
-203 IASAQLQVTGKVIDV
+203 IASPQLKVTGKAIDV

-249 NIASVDVKCVVNGSL
+249 NTASVDVKCVVNGSL
-264 VTINGTDLM
+264 VTINGTNLM

-284 VEYQTTE
+284 VEYKTTE

-324 TPYSNSDTNRTFNNT
+324 TPYSNNDTNRTFNNT

-357 IPTISTHNLSLSI
+357 LPTISTHNLSLSI
-370 VAVQN
+370 VAVKN
-375 GDFVEENVSI
+375 GDFVEEDVSI
-385 SNISGK
+385 SNISGN

-416 SGSIVGNGVTYTASK
+416 SGSIVGNGVTYTASI
-431 QTAQAISNTDL
+431 QTEQAISNTDL
-442 SRTFNNSISSI
+442 NRTFNNSISSI

-459 FIITLANI
+459 FTITLANT
-467 LPTLE
+467 LPAIE
-472 NNNLSLSVKAVKNGA
+472 NNNLSLSVKAVKNGD

-515 YAFPT
+515 YAFPV
-520 GSAIT
+520 GSSIT
-525 LSGSII
+525 LSGSIVG
-531 SNNVTYTA
+531 NGVTYTA

-555 FNSSISSIARSGTI
+555 FNNSISSIARSETT
-569 FTINFVDTLPAG
+569 FTITLANTLPAIE
-581 TNNNLSLLVKAVK
+581 NNNLSLSVKAVK
-594 NGAFVSDYVVITEV
+594 NGDFVTETISNAVV
-608 SGKTITFN
+608 SAKTITFN
-616 QSGATG
+616 QSGASG
-622 ANIYAFPTGS
+622 ANIYAFPVGS
-632 TITLSGSIISNNVT
+632 SITLSGSIVGNGVT
-646 YTASIQTEQTISNTD
+646 YTASIQTEQAISNTD

-672 IARSGTVFT
+672 IARSETIFT
-681 INFADTLPAGTNNN
+681 INFVDTLPAGTNNN

-753 GVTYTAS
+753 GVTYTANT
-760 IQTEQAISNTDLN
+760 QTEQAIS
-773 RTFNNS
+773 S
-779 ISSIA
+779 
-784 RSGTTFTINFA
+784 
-795 DTLPTVTENNLSLLI
+795 
-810 KAVKN
+810 
-815 GAFVS
+815 
-820 DYVTIETMSV
+820 
-830 KAMSFNQSGAT
+830 
-841 GANIYAFP
+841 
-849 NGSTIAL
+849 
-856 SGSVI
+856 
-861 GNGVTYTVSIKTEQ
+861 
-875 AISNTDL
+875 TDL
-882 TRSIISSPA
+882 TRSILSSPA
-891 WNSASTGVI
+891 WNSTSTKTI
-900 QFTLAFGG
+900 KFTLAFGG

-923 RLGIRTPEAQLFNI
+923 RLGIRTPEAQPFNI
-937 VSNGTNLI
+937 VGDGSVLT
-945 FTCAGSRALY
+945 FTCTGSRALY
-955 PMNTNGD
+955 PMKTSGD
-962 KISIT
+962 KISLT

-991 TTSNYFDELEWE
+991 TTSKYFDELEWE

-1028 NEENKEWASVPVITR
+1028 NEENKEWASVPIITR

-1067 AITIHYQDYYGD
+1067 AITIHYQDYYAD
-1079 ATDNDALALDFNV
+1079 AANNDALALDFNV

>member
-89 KAAGFNDLDLIP
+89 KAAGFNDLNLIP

-151 ENVFLGYKL
+151 ENQFLGYKL

-194 DDENLNAPL
+194 DDENLSAPL
-203 IASAQLQVTGKVIDV
+203 IASPQLKVMGKAIDV

-249 NIASVDVKCVVNGSL
+249 NAASVDVKCVVNGAL
-264 VTINGTDLM
+264 VTINGTNLM

-284 VEYQTTE
+284 VEYKTTE

-339 ISSIARNGTT
+339 ISSIARSGTT

-357 IPTISTHNLSLSI
+357 LPTISTHNLSLSI
-370 VAVQN
+370 VAVKN
-375 GDFVEENVSI
+375 GDFVEEDVSI
-385 SNISGK
+385 SNISGN

-416 SGSIVGNGVTYTASK
+416 SGSIVGNGVTYAASK

-459 FIITLANI
+459 FTITLANI
-467 LPTLE
+467 LPTIE
-472 NNNLSLSVKAVKNGA
+472 NNNLSLSIKAVKNGV
-487 FVTETIS
+487 FVTETIP
-494 NAVVSAKTIT
+494 NATVSAKTIT
-504 FNQSGASGANI
+504 FNQSGANGANI

-539 SIQTEQAIS
+539 SVQTEQA
-548 NTDLNRT
+548 
-555 FNSSISSIARSGTI
+555 
-569 FTINFVDTLPAG
+569 
-581 TNNNLSLLVKAVK
+581 
-594 NGAFVSDYVVITEV
+594 
-608 SGKTITFN
+608 
-616 QSGATG
+616 
-622 ANIYAFPTGS
+622 
-632 TITLSGSIISNNVT
+632 
-646 YTASIQTEQTISNTD
+646 ISNTD

-672 IARSGTVFT
+672 IERNETIFT
-681 INFADTLPAGTNNN
+681 INFVDTLPTGTNNN
-695 LSLLVKAV
+695 LALLVKAV

-760 IQTEQAISNTDLN
+760 KQ
-773 RTFNNS
+773 
-779 ISSIA
+779 
-784 RSGTTFTINFA
+784 
-795 DTLPTVTENNLSLLI
+795 
-810 KAVKN
+810 
-815 GAFVS
+815 
-820 DYVTIETMSV
+820 
-830 KAMSFNQSGAT
+830 
-841 GANIYAFP
+841 
-849 NGSTIAL
+849 
-856 SGSVI
+856 
-861 GNGVTYTVSIKTEQ
+861 TEQ

-882 TRSIISSPA
+882 TRSILSSPA
-891 WNSASTGVI
+891 WNSTSTKEI
-900 QFTLAFGG
+900 KFTLAFGG

-923 RLGIRTPEAQLFNI
+923 RLGIRTPEAQPFNI
-937 VSNGTNLI
+937 VGDGSVLT

-967 STDLVVNG
+967 STDITVNG

-991 TTSNYFDELEWE
+991 TTSKYFDELEWE
-1003 FIRDGD
+1003 FWRDGN
-1009 GTPQKPLQF
+1009 GTPESPLQF
-1018 LEMMTYVYGA
+1018 LEMYAYIYGA
-1028 NEENKEWASVPVITR
+1028 NEEYKEWASVPVITR
-1043 VEDYDDVIICEPT
+1043 VEDYDNVIICEPT
-1056 GATALLENDGE
+1056 GATASLENDGE
-1067 AITIHYQDYYGD
+1067 AITIHYQDYYAD
-1079 ATDNDALALDFNV
+1079 ASNNNALALDFNV

-1112 VLAQKWSRTI
+1112 VLAQKWSRTV
-1122 SNWVL
+1122 SDWVL

>member
-34 VPNNP
+34 IPNNP

-132 NLTSEVDRV
+132 NMTSEVDRV

-151 ENVFLGYKL
+151 ENEFLGYKL

-194 DDENLNAPL
+194 DDENLSAPL
-203 IASAQLQVTGKVIDV
+203 IASPQLKVTGKAIDV

-249 NIASVDVKCVVNGSL
+249 NTASVDVKCVVNGSL
-264 VTINGTDLM
+264 VTINGTNLM

-284 VEYQTTE
+284 VEYKTTE

-324 TPYSNSDTNRTFNNT
+324 TPYSNNDTNRTFNNT

-357 IPTISTHNLSLSI
+357 LPTISTHNLSLSI
-370 VAVQN
+370 VAVKN
-375 GDFVEENVSI
+375 GDFVEEDVSI
-385 SNISGK
+385 SNISGN

-416 SGSIVGNGVTYTASK
+416 SGSIVGNGVTYAASK

-459 FIITLANI
+459 FTITLANT
-467 LPTLE
+467 LPAIE
-472 NNNLSLSVKAVKNGA
+472 NNNLSLSVKAVKNGD

-515 YAFPT
+515 YAFPV
-520 GSAIT
+520 GSSIT
-525 LSGSII
+525 LSGSIVG
-531 SNNVTYTA
+531 NGVTYTA

-555 FNSSISSIARSGTI
+555 FNNSISSIARNETI
-569 FTINFVDTLPAG
+569 FTINFV
-581 TNNNLSLLVKAVK
+581 
-594 NGAFVSDYVVITEV
+594 
-608 SGKTITFN
+608 
-616 QSGATG
+616 
-622 ANIYAFPTGS
+622 
-632 TITLSGSIISNNVT
+632 
-646 YTASIQTEQTISNTD
+646 
-661 LNRTFNNSISS
+661 
-672 IARSGTVFT
+672 
-681 INFADTLPAGTNNN
+681 DTLPAGTNNN

-753 GVTYTAS
+753 GVTYTANT
-760 IQTEQAISNTDLN
+760 QTEQAIS
-773 RTFNNS
+773 S
-779 ISSIA
+779 
-784 RSGTTFTINFA
+784 
-795 DTLPTVTENNLSLLI
+795 
-810 KAVKN
+810 
-815 GAFVS
+815 
-820 DYVTIETMSV
+820 
-830 KAMSFNQSGAT
+830 
-841 GANIYAFP
+841 
-849 NGSTIAL
+849 
-856 SGSVI
+856 
-861 GNGVTYTVSIKTEQ
+861 
-875 AISNTDL
+875 TDL
-882 TRSIISSPA
+882 TRSILSSPA
-891 WNSASTGVI
+891 WNSTSTKTI
-900 QFTLAFGG
+900 KFTLAFGG

-923 RLGIRTPEAQLFNI
+923 RLGIRTPEAQPFNI
-937 VSNGTNLI
+937 VGDGSVLT
-945 FTCAGSRALY
+945 FTCTGSRALY
-955 PMNTNGD
+955 PMKTSGD
-962 KISIT
+962 KISLT

-991 TTSNYFDELEWE
+991 TTSKYFDELEWE

-1067 AITIHYQDYYGD
+1067 AITIHYQDYYTD
-1079 ATDNDALALDFNV
+1079 AANNDALALDFNV

>member
-34 VPNNP
+34 IPNNP

-132 NLTSEVDRV
+132 NLASEVDRV

-151 ENVFLGYKL
+151 ENEFLGYKL

-194 DDENLNAPL
+194 DDENLSAPL
-203 IASAQLQVTGKVIDV
+203 IASPQLKVTGKAIDV

-249 NIASVDVKCVVNGSL
+249 NAASVDVKCVVNGAL
-264 VTINGTDLM
+264 VTINGTNLM

-284 VEYQTTE
+284 VEYKTTE

-339 ISSIARNGTT
+339 ISSIARSGTT

-357 IPTISTHNLSLSI
+357 LPTISTHNLSLSI
-370 VAVQN
+370 VAVKN
-375 GDFVEENVSI
+375 GDFVEEDVSI
-385 SNISGK
+385 SNISGN
-391 TITFEQ
+391 TITFVQ

-416 SGSIVGNGVTYTASK
+416 SGSIVGNGVTYAASK
-431 QTAQAISNTDL
+431 QTAQAINNTDL
-442 SRTFNNSISSI
+442 SRTFNNSISSV
-453 ARSETT
+453 ARNETT
-459 FIITLANI
+459 FTITLANI
-467 LPTLE
+467 LPAIE

-494 NAVVSAKTIT
+494 NAVVSAKTIS

-555 FNSSISSIARSGTI
+555 FNNTILSIARSETV
-569 FTINFVDTLPAG
+569 FTINFADTLPTG
-581 TNNNLSLLVKAVK
+581 TNNNLSLLIKAVK
-594 NGAFVSDYVVITEV
+594 NGAFVSDYVVITAV
-608 SGKTITFN
+608 S
-616 QSGATG
+616 
-622 ANIYAFPTGS
+622 
-632 TITLSGSIISNNVT
+632 
-646 YTASIQTEQTISNTD
+646 E
-661 LNRTFNNSISS
+661 
-672 IARSGTVFT
+672 
-681 INFADTLPAGTNNN
+681 
-695 LSLLVKAV
+695 
-703 KNGAFV
+703 
-709 SDYVVITE
+709 
-717 VSGKTITFNQSGATG
+717 KTITFNQSGATG

-760 IQTEQAISNTDLN
+760 IQTEQAISNTDL
-773 RTFNNS
+773 
-779 ISSIA
+779 
-784 RSGTTFTINFA
+784 
-795 DTLPTVTENNLSLLI
+795 
-810 KAVKN
+810 
-815 GAFVS
+815 
-820 DYVTIETMSV
+820 
-830 KAMSFNQSGAT
+830 
-841 GANIYAFP
+841 
-849 NGSTIAL
+849 
-856 SGSVI
+856 
-861 GNGVTYTVSIKTEQ
+861 
-875 AISNTDL
+875 
-882 TRSIISSPA
+882 TRSILSSPA
-891 WNSASTGVI
+891 WNNTSTKAI
-900 QFTLAFGG
+900 KFTLAFGG

-923 RLGIRTPEAQLFNI
+923 RLGIRTPEAQPFNI
-937 VSNGTNLI
+937 VGDGSVLT

-955 PMNTNGD
+955 PMKTNGD
-962 KISIT
+962 KISLT

-983 DVNLRNAI
+983 DINLRNAI

-1003 FIRDGD
+1003 FWRDGN
-1009 GTPQKPLQF
+1009 GTPESPLQF
-1018 LEMMTYVYGA
+1018 LEMYAYIYGA

-1079 ATDNDALALDFNV
+1079 AADNDALALDFNV

>member
-108 PSILLSDFTRSK
+108 PTILLSDFTRSK

-132 NLTSEVDRV
+132 NLISEVDRV

-151 ENVFLGYKL
+151 ENEFLGYKL

-194 DDENLNAPL
+194 DDENLSAPL
-203 IASAQLQVTGKVIDV
+203 IASPQLKVTGKVIDV
-218 HTFDNTIKDVE
+218 HTFDNTIKNVE

-249 NIASVDVKCVVNGSL
+249 NAASVDVKCVVNGAL
-264 VTINGTDLM
+264 VTINGTNLM

-339 ISSIARNGTT
+339 ISSIARSGTT
-349 FTITLATA
+349 FTITLATTL
-357 IPTISTHNLSLSI
+357 PTISTHNLSLSI

-385 SNISGK
+385 SNISGN

-404 IYAFPVGSSITL
+404 IYAFPAGSSITL
-416 SGSIVGNGVTYTASK
+416 SGSIVGNGVTYAASK

-453 ARSETT
+453 ARNETT
-459 FIITLANI
+459 FTITLANT
-467 LPTLE
+467 LPAIE
-472 NNNLSLSVKAVKNGA
+472 HNNLSLYVKAVKNGD

-494 NAVVSAKTIT
+494 NAVASAKTIS

-531 SNNVTYTA
+531 SN
-539 SIQTEQAIS
+539 S
-548 NTDLNRT
+548 
-555 FNSSISSIARSGTI
+555 
-569 FTINFVDTLPAG
+569 
-581 TNNNLSLLVKAVK
+581 
-594 NGAFVSDYVVITEV
+594 
-608 SGKTITFN
+608 
-616 QSGATG
+616 
-622 ANIYAFPTGS
+622 
-632 TITLSGSIISNNVT
+632 
-646 YTASIQTEQTISNTD
+646 
-661 LNRTFNNSISS
+661 
-672 IARSGTVFT
+672 
-681 INFADTLPAGTNNN
+681 
-695 LSLLVKAV
+695 
-703 KNGAFV
+703 
-709 SDYVVITE
+709 
-717 VSGKTITFNQSGATG
+717 
-732 ANIYAFPNGSAI
+732 
-744 TLSGSVVGN
+744 
-753 GVTYTAS
+753 VTYTAS

-779 ISSIA
+779 VSSIA
-784 RSGTTFTINFA
+784 RSGTVFTINFA
-795 DTLPTVTENNLSLLI
+795 DTLPTVTTNNLTLSI
-810 KAVKN
+810 NAVKN
-815 GAFVS
+815 GTFVS
-820 DYVTIETMSV
+820 DYAEITAVSGKTIT
-830 KAMSFNQSGAT
+830 FNQSGAT

-849 NGSTIAL
+849 VGSSITL
-856 SGSVI
+856 YGSVV
-861 GNGVTYTVSIKTEQ
+861 GNGVTYAANTPTKQ
-875 AISNTDL
+875 AVSNTDL
-882 TRSIISSPA
+882 TRSIISSPE

-916 YNMVTSG
+916 FNMVTSG

-937 VSNGTNLI
+937 NSTGTNLV
-945 FTCAGSRALY
+945 FTCAGARALY
-955 PMNTNGD
+955 PMKTNGD

-967 STDLVVNG
+967 STDFIVNG

-991 TTSNYFDELEWE
+991 TTSRYFDELDWIFQREGGN
-1003 FIRDGD
+1003 DY
-1009 GTPQKPLQF
+1009 TQPLQF
-1018 LEMMTYVYGA
+1018 LEMTTYVYGSTETDKVFSGLPTITEVGDQPDTA
-1028 NEENKEWASVPVITR
+1028 FCYPTDSSVYIS
-1043 VEDYDDVIICEPT
+1043 
-1056 GATALLENDGE
+1056 NDGE
-1067 AITIHYQDYYGD
+1067 GLTISYR
-1079 ATDNDALALDFNV
+1079 DNYADSEGNDSVEYNFYVANTAN
-1092 VNENIPTLQINGITY
+1092 PTLQINGITY

-1112 VLAQKWSRTI
+1112 ELDKIWSRKVEDW
-1122 SNWVL
+1122 SV

>member
-108 PSILLSDFTRSK
+108 PTILLSDFTRSK

-151 ENVFLGYKL
+151 ENQFLGYKL

-194 DDENLNAPL
+194 DDENLSAPL
-203 IASAQLQVTGKVIDV
+203 IASPQLQVTGKVIDV

-249 NIASVDVKCVVNGSL
+249 NAASVDVKCVVNGSL

-313 ETWDITIQNAS
+313 ENWDITIQNAS

-339 ISSIARNGTT
+339 ISSIERNGTT
-349 FTITLATA
+349 FIITLTTA
-357 IPTISTHNLSLSI
+357 LPAISTHNLSLSI
-370 VAVQN
+370 VAVKN
-375 GDFVEENVSI
+375 GDFVEEDVNI
-385 SNISGK
+385 SNIFGRQISFK
-391 TITFEQ
+391 Q
-397 SGATGAN
+397 SGASEAN
-404 IYAFPVGSSITL
+404 IYAFPAGSSITL

-431 QTAQAISNTDL
+431 QTAQA
-442 SRTFNNSISSI
+442 
-453 ARSETT
+453 
-459 FIITLANI
+459 
-467 LPTLE
+467 
-472 NNNLSLSVKAVKNGA
+472 
-487 FVTETIS
+487 
-494 NAVVSAKTIT
+494 
-504 FNQSGASGANI
+504 
-515 YAFPT
+515 
-520 GSAIT
+520 
-525 LSGSII
+525 
-531 SNNVTYTA
+531 
-539 SIQTEQAIS
+539 
-548 NTDLNRT
+548 
-555 FNSSISSIARSGTI
+555 
-569 FTINFVDTLPAG
+569 
-581 TNNNLSLLVKAVK
+581 
-594 NGAFVSDYVVITEV
+594 
-608 SGKTITFN
+608 
-616 QSGATG
+616 
-622 ANIYAFPTGS
+622 
-632 TITLSGSIISNNVT
+632 
-646 YTASIQTEQTISNTD
+646 ISNTD

-681 INFADTLPAGTNNN
+681 INFADTLPTVTEND
-695 LSLLVKAV
+695 LYLLVKAV

-709 SDYVVITE
+709 SDYV
-717 VSGKTITFNQSGATG
+717 TIATMSAKAISFNQSGATG

-753 GVTYTAS
+753 GVTYA
-760 IQTEQAISNTDLN
+760 A
-773 RTFNNS
+773 
-779 ISSIA
+779 
-784 RSGTTFTINFA
+784 
-795 DTLPTVTENNLSLLI
+795 
-810 KAVKN
+810 
-815 GAFVS
+815 
-820 DYVTIETMSV
+820 ET
-830 KAMSFNQSGAT
+830 Q
-841 GANIYAFP
+841 
-849 NGSTIAL
+849 
-856 SGSVI
+856 
-861 GNGVTYTVSIKTEQ
+861 TEQ

-882 TRSIISSPA
+882 TRSILSSPA
-891 WNSASTGVI
+891 WNSTSTKEI
-900 QFTLAFGG
+900 KFTIAFGG
-908 IISATSKT
+908 IVSATSKT
-916 YNMVTSG
+916 FNIVTSG

-937 VSNGTNLI
+937 VGDGSVLT

-991 TTSNYFDELEWE
+991 TTSKYFDELDWT
-1003 FIRDGD
+1003 FQRDGD
-1009 GTPQKPLQF
+1009 GTTNNPLQF
-1018 LEMMTYVYGA
+1018 LAMSAYVYGA
-1028 NEENKEWASVPVITR
+1028 TETNKEWSNLPVITR
-1043 VEDYDDVIICEPT
+1043 IEDYDNVIICEPT
-1056 GATALLENDGE
+1056 GATAYIENDGE
-1067 AITIHYQDYYGD
+1067 SVLIYYQDYYAD
-1079 ATDNDALALDFNV
+1079 AADNNALDLNFNV

-1112 VLAQKWSRTI
+1112 ELNKIWSGKI
-1122 SNWVL
+1122 KDWLV

>member
-132 NLTSEVDRV
+132 NLSSEVDRV

-151 ENVFLGYKL
+151 ENKFLGYKL

-194 DDENLNAPL
+194 DDENLSAPL
-203 IASAQLQVTGKVIDV
+203 IASPQLKVTGKAIDV

-249 NIASVDVKCVVNGSL
+249 NAASVDVKCVVNGAL
-264 VTINGTDLM
+264 VTINGTNLM

-284 VEYQTTE
+284 VEYKTTE

-339 ISSIARNGTT
+339 ISSIARSGTT

-357 IPTISTHNLSLSI
+357 LPTISTHNLSLSI
-370 VAVQN
+370 VAVKN
-375 GDFVEENVSI
+375 GDFVEEDVSI
-385 SNISGK
+385 SNISGN

-459 FIITLANI
+459 FTITLANT
-467 LPTLE
+467 LPAIE

-520 GSAIT
+520 GSAVT

-555 FNSSISSIARSGTI
+555 FNNTILSIARSETV
-569 FTINFVDTLPAG
+569 FTINFADTLPTG
-581 TNNNLSLLVKAVK
+581 TNNNLSLLIKAVK
-594 NGAFVSDYVVITEV
+594 NGAFVSDYVVIT
-608 SGKTITFN
+608 
-616 QSGATG
+616 A
-622 ANIYAFPTGS
+622 
-632 TITLSGSIISNNVT
+632 
-646 YTASIQTEQTISNTD
+646 
-661 LNRTFNNSISS
+661 
-672 IARSGTVFT
+672 
-681 INFADTLPAGTNNN
+681 
-695 LSLLVKAV
+695 
-703 KNGAFV
+703 
-709 SDYVVITE
+709 

-760 IQTEQAISNTDLN
+760 KQ
-773 RTFNNS
+773 
-779 ISSIA
+779 
-784 RSGTTFTINFA
+784 
-795 DTLPTVTENNLSLLI
+795 
-810 KAVKN
+810 
-815 GAFVS
+815 
-820 DYVTIETMSV
+820 
-830 KAMSFNQSGAT
+830 
-841 GANIYAFP
+841 
-849 NGSTIAL
+849 
-856 SGSVI
+856 
-861 GNGVTYTVSIKTEQ
+861 TEQ

-882 TRSIISSPA
+882 TRFILSSPA
-891 WNSASTGVI
+891 WNNTSTKAI
-900 QFTLAFGG
+900 KFTLAFGG

-923 RLGIRTPEAQLFNI
+923 RLGIRTPEAQPFNI
-937 VSNGTNLI
+937 VGDGSVLT
-945 FTCAGSRALY
+945 FTCTGSRALY

-967 STDLVVNG
+967 STDITVNG

-1003 FIRDGD
+1003 FTRDGD
-1009 GTPQKPLQF
+1009 GTTQKPLQF

-1067 AITIHYQDYYGD
+1067 AITIHYQDYYAD
-1079 ATDNDALALDFNV
+1079 AANNDALALDFNV
-1092 VNENIPTLQINGITY
+1092 VNENIPALQINGITY

>member
-132 NLTSEVDRV
+132 NLTSKVDRV

-151 ENVFLGYKL
+151 ENEFLGYKL

-194 DDENLNAPL
+194 DDENLSAPL
-203 IASAQLQVTGKVIDV
+203 IASPQLQVTGKAIDV

-249 NIASVDVKCVVNGSL
+249 NAASVDVKCVVNGAL
-264 VTINGTDLM
+264 VTINGTNLM

-284 VEYQTTE
+284 VEYKTTE

-357 IPTISTHNLSLSI
+357 LPTISTHNLSLSI
-370 VAVQN
+370 VAVKN
-375 GDFVEENVSI
+375 GDFVEEDVSI
-385 SNISGK
+385 SNISGN

-431 QTAQAISNTDL
+431 QTTQAISNTDL

-453 ARSETT
+453 ARNETT
-459 FIITLANI
+459 FTITLANI
-467 LPTLE
+467 LPAIE
-472 NNNLSLSVKAVKNGA
+472 NNNLSLSVKAVKNGT
-487 FVTETIS
+487 FVTETIT
-494 NAVVSAKTIT
+494 NAVVSAKTIS

-555 FNSSISSIARSGTI
+555 FNNSISSIARSETT
-569 FTINFVDTLPAG
+569 FTINFADTLPTG

-594 NGAFVSDYVVITEV
+594 NGAFVSDYVVIT
-608 SGKTITFN
+608 
-616 QSGATG
+616 A
-622 ANIYAFPTGS
+622 
-632 TITLSGSIISNNVT
+632 
-646 YTASIQTEQTISNTD
+646 
-661 LNRTFNNSISS
+661 
-672 IARSGTVFT
+672 
-681 INFADTLPAGTNNN
+681 
-695 LSLLVKAV
+695 
-703 KNGAFV
+703 
-709 SDYVVITE
+709 

-753 GVTYTAS
+753 GVTYTAGK
-760 IQTEQAISNTDLN
+760 Q
-773 RTFNNS
+773 
-779 ISSIA
+779 
-784 RSGTTFTINFA
+784 
-795 DTLPTVTENNLSLLI
+795 
-810 KAVKN
+810 
-815 GAFVS
+815 
-820 DYVTIETMSV
+820 
-830 KAMSFNQSGAT
+830 
-841 GANIYAFP
+841 
-849 NGSTIAL
+849 
-856 SGSVI
+856 
-861 GNGVTYTVSIKTEQ
+861 TEQ

-882 TRSIISSPA
+882 TRSILSSPA

-923 RLGIRTPEAQLFNI
+923 RLGIRTPEAQPFNI
-937 VSNGTNLI
+937 VGDGSVLT
-945 FTCAGSRALY
+945 FACAGSRALY

-962 KISIT
+962 KISIA
-967 STDLVVNG
+967 STNLVVNG

-991 TTSNYFDELEWE
+991 TTSKYFDELEWE

-1028 NEENKEWASVPVITR
+1028 NEEIKEWASVPVITR

-1056 GATALLENDGE
+1056 GATAFLENDGE

-1079 ATDNDALALDFNV
+1079 AANNEALALDFHV
-1092 VNENIPTLQINGITY
+1092 INENIPTLQINGITY

-1112 VLAQKWSRTI
+1112 ALAQKWSRTI

>member
-89 KAAGFNDLDLIP
+89 KAADFNGLDLIP
-101 LYPMSYT
+101 LYPMSFT

-151 ENVFLGYKL
+151 ENEFLGYKL

-203 IASAQLQVTGKVIDV
+203 IASAQLQVTGKAVDV

-249 NIASVDVKCVVNGSL
+249 NAASVDVKCVVNGSL
-264 VTINGTDLM
+264 VTINGTNLM

-339 ISSIARNGTT
+339 ISSITRNETT

-391 TITFEQ
+391 TITFKQ

-416 SGSIVGNGVTYTASK
+416 SGSIVGNGVTYAASK

-442 SRTFNNSISSI
+442 SRTFDNTISSI

-494 NAVVSAKTIT
+494 NAAVSAKTIT
-504 FNQSGASGANI
+504 FNQSGASEANI

-520 GSAIT
+520 GSAIKFT
-525 LSGSII
+525 GSII
-531 SNNVTYTA
+531 SNN
-539 SIQTEQAIS
+539 
-548 NTDLNRT
+548 
-555 FNSSISSIARSGTI
+555 
-569 FTINFVDTLPAG
+569 
-581 TNNNLSLLVKAVK
+581 
-594 NGAFVSDYVVITEV
+594 
-608 SGKTITFN
+608 
-616 QSGATG
+616 
-622 ANIYAFPTGS
+622 
-632 TITLSGSIISNNVT
+632 
-646 YTASIQTEQTISNTD
+646 
-661 LNRTFNNSISS
+661 
-672 IARSGTVFT
+672 
-681 INFADTLPAGTNNN
+681 
-695 LSLLVKAV
+695 
-703 KNGAFV
+703 
-709 SDYVVITE
+709 
-717 VSGKTITFNQSGATG
+717 
-732 ANIYAFPNGSAI
+732 
-744 TLSGSVVGN
+744 
-753 GVTYTAS
+753 VTYTAS

-784 RSGTTFTINFA
+784 RNGTTFTINFA
-795 DTLPTVTENNLSLLI
+795 DTLPAVTTNNLSLSI

-815 GAFVS
+815 GDFVEDNIS
-820 DYVTIETMSV
+820 ISNTSGKTITFE
-830 KAMSFNQSGAT
+830 QSGAT

-849 NGSTIAL
+849 AGSSITL
-856 SGSVI
+856 SGSVV
-861 GNGVTYTVSIKTEQ
+861 GNGVTYTADTQTEQ

-882 TRSIISSPA
+882 TRSILSSPA

-937 VSNGTNLI
+937 VGDGSVLT

-991 TTSNYFDELEWE
+991 TTSKYFDELDWVFQREGGNDYTE
-1003 FIRDGD
+1003 
-1009 GTPQKPLQF
+1009 PLQF
-1018 LEMMTYVYGA
+1018 LEMTTYVYGST
-1028 NEENKEWASVPVITR
+1028 ETNKVFSGLPTITEVGDQPDTAFCYPTDSSVYI
-1043 VEDYDDVIICEPT
+1043 
-1056 GATALLENDGE
+1056 ENDGE
-1067 AITIHYQDYYGD
+1067 GLIISYR
-1079 ATDNDALALDFNV
+1079 DNYADSEGNDSVEYNFYVANTAN
-1092 VNENIPTLQINGITY
+1092 PTLQINGITY

-1112 VLAQKWSRTI
+1112 ELDKIWSRRVEDW
-1122 SNWVL
+1122 SV

>member
-34 VPNNP
+34 IPNNP

-132 NLTSEVDRV
+132 NMTSEVDRV

-151 ENVFLGYKL
+151 ENEFLGYKL

-194 DDENLNAPL
+194 DDENLSAPL
-203 IASAQLQVTGKVIDV
+203 IASPQLKVTGKAIDV

-249 NIASVDVKCVVNGSL
+249 NTASVDVKCVVNGSL
-264 VTINGTDLM
+264 VTINGTNLM

-284 VEYQTTE
+284 VEYKTTE

-324 TPYSNSDTNRTFNNT
+324 TPYSNNDTNRTFNNT

-357 IPTISTHNLSLSI
+357 LPTISTHNLSLSI
-370 VAVQN
+370 VAVKN
-375 GDFVEENVSI
+375 GDFVEEDVSI
-385 SNISGK
+385 SNISGN

-416 SGSIVGNGVTYTASK
+416 SGSIVGNGVTYTAS
-431 QTAQAISNTDL
+431 
-442 SRTFNNSISSI
+442 
-453 ARSETT
+453 
-459 FIITLANI
+459 
-467 LPTLE
+467 
-472 NNNLSLSVKAVKNGA
+472 
-487 FVTETIS
+487 
-494 NAVVSAKTIT
+494 
-504 FNQSGASGANI
+504 
-515 YAFPT
+515 
-520 GSAIT
+520 
-525 LSGSII
+525 
-531 SNNVTYTA
+531 
-539 SIQTEQAIS
+539 IQTEQA
-548 NTDLNRT
+548 
-555 FNSSISSIARSGTI
+555 
-569 FTINFVDTLPAG
+569 
-581 TNNNLSLLVKAVK
+581 
-594 NGAFVSDYVVITEV
+594 
-608 SGKTITFN
+608 
-616 QSGATG
+616 
-622 ANIYAFPTGS
+622 
-632 TITLSGSIISNNVT
+632 
-646 YTASIQTEQTISNTD
+646 ISNTD

-672 IARSGTVFT
+672 IARNETIFT
-681 INFADTLPAGTNNN
+681 INFVDTLPAGTNNN

-753 GVTYTAS
+753 GVTYTANT
-760 IQTEQAISNTDLN
+760 QTEQAIS
-773 RTFNNS
+773 S
-779 ISSIA
+779 
-784 RSGTTFTINFA
+784 
-795 DTLPTVTENNLSLLI
+795 
-810 KAVKN
+810 
-815 GAFVS
+815 
-820 DYVTIETMSV
+820 
-830 KAMSFNQSGAT
+830 
-841 GANIYAFP
+841 
-849 NGSTIAL
+849 
-856 SGSVI
+856 
-861 GNGVTYTVSIKTEQ
+861 
-875 AISNTDL
+875 TDL
-882 TRSIISSPA
+882 TRSILSSPA
-891 WNSASTGVI
+891 WNSTSTKTI
-900 QFTLAFGG
+900 KFTLAFGG

-923 RLGIRTPEAQLFNI
+923 RLGIRTPEAQPFNI
-937 VSNGTNLI
+937 VGDGSVLT
-945 FTCAGSRALY
+945 FTCTGSRALY
-955 PMNTNGD
+955 PMKTSGD
-962 KISIT
+962 KISLT

-991 TTSNYFDELEWE
+991 TTSKYFDELEWE

-1043 VEDYDDVIICEPT
+1043 VEDYDNVIICEPT

-1067 AITIHYQDYYGD
+1067 AITIHYQDYYTD
-1079 ATDNDALALDFNV
+1079 AANNDALALDFNV

>member
-89 KAAGFNDLDLIP
+89 KAAGFTDLDLIP

-108 PSILLSDFTRSK
+108 PTILLSDFTRSK
-120 VEGNT
+120 VQGNT

-151 ENVFLGYKL
+151 ENEFLGYKL

-194 DDENLNAPL
+194 DDENLSAPL
-203 IASAQLQVTGKVIDV
+203 IASSQLKVSGKVIDV

-249 NIASVDVKCVVNGSL
+249 NTASVDVKCVVNGAL
-264 VTINGTDLM
+264 VTINGTNLM

-284 VEYQTTE
+284 VEYPTTE

-339 ISSIARNGTT
+339 ISSIERNGTT
-349 FTITLATA
+349 FIITLETA
-357 IPTISTHNLSLSI
+357 LPAISTHNLSLSI
-370 VAVQN
+370 IAVKN
-375 GDFVEENVSI
+375 GDFVEEDVSI
-385 SNISGK
+385 SNIFGK
-391 TITFEQ
+391 QISFKQ

-404 IYAFPVGSSITL
+404 IYAFPAGSSITL
-416 SGSIVGNGVTYTASK
+416 SGSIVGNGVTYAASK
-431 QTAQAISNTDL
+431 QTAQSVNNTDL
-442 SRTFNNSISSI
+442 SRTFDNSISSI

-459 FIITLANI
+459 FTITLANT
-467 LPTLE
+467 LPAIE
-472 NNNLSLSVKAVKNGA
+472 NNNLSLSIKAVKNGA

-494 NAVVSAKTIT
+494 NASVSAKTISFT
-504 FNQSGASGANI
+504 QSGASEANI

-520 GSAIT
+520 GSEIT

-539 SIQTEQAIS
+539 SIQTA
-548 NTDLNRT
+548 
-555 FNSSISSIARSGTI
+555 
-569 FTINFVDTLPAG
+569 
-581 TNNNLSLLVKAVK
+581 
-594 NGAFVSDYVVITEV
+594 
-608 SGKTITFN
+608 
-616 QSGATG
+616 
-622 ANIYAFPTGS
+622 
-632 TITLSGSIISNNVT
+632 
-646 YTASIQTEQTISNTD
+646 
-661 LNRTFNNSISS
+661 
-672 IARSGTVFT
+672 
-681 INFADTLPAGTNNN
+681 
-695 LSLLVKAV
+695 
-703 KNGAFV
+703 
-709 SDYVVITE
+709 
-717 VSGKTITFNQSGATG
+717 
-732 ANIYAFPNGSAI
+732 
-744 TLSGSVVGN
+744 
-753 GVTYTAS
+753 
-760 IQTEQAISNTDLN
+760 QAISNTDLN

-779 ISSIA
+779 VSSIA
-784 RSGTTFTINFA
+784 RNGTTFTINFA
-795 DTLPTVTENNLSLLI
+795 DTLPTVTENDLSLLI

-820 DYVTIETMSV
+820 DYVTIATMSA
-830 KAMSFNQSGAT
+830 KAMSFDQSGAT

-849 NGSTIAL
+849 EGSSITL
-856 SGSVI
+856 SGSVV
-861 GNGVTYTVSIKTEQ
+861 GNGVTYTARIQTEQ

-891 WNSASTGVI
+891 WNSASTEII

-908 IISATSKT
+908 TISATSKT

-937 VSNGTNLI
+937 ASNGTNLT

-991 TTSNYFDELEWE
+991 KTSNYFDELEWE
-1003 FIRDGD
+1003 FTRDGD

-1018 LEMMTYVYGA
+1018 LEMTTYVYGA
-1028 NEENKEWASVPVITR
+1028 NEEYKEWASVPIITR
-1043 VEDYDDVIICEPT
+1043 VEDYDNVIICEPT
-1056 GATALLENDGE
+1056 GANALLENDGE

-1079 ATDNDALALDFNV
+1079 AANNDALALDFNV

-1112 VLAQKWSRTI
+1112 VLTQKWSRTI
-1122 SNWVL
+1122 SNWSV

>member
-34 VPNNP
+34 IPNNP

-132 NLTSEVDRV
+132 NLASEVDRV

-151 ENVFLGYKL
+151 ENEFLGYKL

-194 DDENLNAPL
+194 DDENLSAPL
-203 IASAQLQVTGKVIDV
+203 IASPQLKVTGKAIDV

-249 NIASVDVKCVVNGSL
+249 NAASVDVKCVVNGAL
-264 VTINGTDLM
+264 VTINGTNLM

-284 VEYQTTE
+284 VEYKTTE

-339 ISSIARNGTT
+339 ISSIARSGTT

-357 IPTISTHNLSLSI
+357 LPTISTHNLSLSI
-370 VAVQN
+370 VAVKN
-375 GDFVEENVSI
+375 GDFVEEDVSI
-385 SNISGK
+385 SNISGN
-391 TITFEQ
+391 TITFVQ

-416 SGSIVGNGVTYTASK
+416 SGSIVGNGVTYAASK
-431 QTAQAISNTDL
+431 QTAQAINNTDL
-442 SRTFNNSISSI
+442 SRTFNNSISSV
-453 ARSETT
+453 ARNETT
-459 FIITLANI
+459 FTITLANI
-467 LPTLE
+467 LPAIE

-494 NAVVSAKTIT
+494 NAVVSAKTIS
-504 FNQSGASGANI
+504 FNQSGAS
-515 YAFPT
+515 
-520 GSAIT
+520 
-525 LSGSII
+525 
-531 SNNVTYTA
+531 
-539 SIQTEQAIS
+539 
-548 NTDLNRT
+548 
-555 FNSSISSIARSGTI
+555 
-569 FTINFVDTLPAG
+569 
-581 TNNNLSLLVKAVK
+581 
-594 NGAFVSDYVVITEV
+594 
-608 SGKTITFN
+608 
-616 QSGATG
+616 
-622 ANIYAFPTGS
+622 
-632 TITLSGSIISNNVT
+632 
-646 YTASIQTEQTISNTD
+646 
-661 LNRTFNNSISS
+661 
-672 IARSGTVFT
+672 
-681 INFADTLPAGTNNN
+681 
-695 LSLLVKAV
+695 
-703 KNGAFV
+703 
-709 SDYVVITE
+709 
-717 VSGKTITFNQSGATG
+717 G

-773 RTFNNS
+773 RTFNNT
-779 ISSIA
+779 ILSIA
-784 RSGTTFTINFA
+784 RSETVFTINFA
-795 DTLPTVTENNLSLLI
+795 DTLPTGTNNNLSLLI

-820 DYVTIETMSV
+820 DYVVITAVSGKTIT
-830 KAMSFNQSGAT
+830 FNQSGAS

-849 NGSTIAL
+849 NGSAITL
-856 SGSVI
+856 SGSVV
-861 GNGVTYTVSIKTEQ
+861 GNGVTYTASIQTEQ

-882 TRSIISSPA
+882 TRSILSSPA
-891 WNSASTGVI
+891 WNNTSTKAI
-900 QFTLAFGG
+900 KFTLAFGG

-923 RLGIRTPEAQLFNI
+923 RLGIRTPEAQPFNI
-937 VSNGTNLI
+937 VGDGSVLT

-955 PMNTNGD
+955 PMKTNGD
-962 KISIT
+962 KISLT

-983 DVNLRNAI
+983 DINLRNAI

-1003 FIRDGD
+1003 FWRDGN
-1009 GTPQKPLQF
+1009 GTPESPLQF
-1018 LEMMTYVYGA
+1018 LEMYAYIYGA

-1079 ATDNDALALDFNV
+1079 AADNDALALDFNV

>member
-34 VPNNP
+34 IPNNP

-132 NLTSEVDRV
+132 NMTSEVDRV

-151 ENVFLGYKL
+151 ENEFLGYKL

-194 DDENLNAPL
+194 DDENLSAPL
-203 IASAQLQVTGKVIDV
+203 IASPQLKVTGKAIDV

-249 NIASVDVKCVVNGSL
+249 NTASVDVKCVVNGSL
-264 VTINGTDLM
+264 VTINGTNLM

-284 VEYQTTE
+284 VEYKTTE

-324 TPYSNSDTNRTFNNT
+324 TPYSNNDTNRTFNNT

-357 IPTISTHNLSLSI
+357 LPTISTHNLSLSI
-370 VAVQN
+370 VAVKN
-375 GDFVEENVSI
+375 GDFVEEDVSI
-385 SNISGK
+385 SNISGN

-416 SGSIVGNGVTYTASK
+416 SGSIVGNGVTYAASK

-459 FIITLANI
+459 FTITLANT
-467 LPTLE
+467 LPAIE
-472 NNNLSLSVKAVKNGA
+472 NNNLSLSVKAVKNGD

-520 GSAIT
+520 GSTIT

-555 FNSSISSIARSGTI
+555 FNNSISSIARNETI
-569 FTINFVDTLPAG
+569 FTINFV
-581 TNNNLSLLVKAVK
+581 
-594 NGAFVSDYVVITEV
+594 
-608 SGKTITFN
+608 
-616 QSGATG
+616 
-622 ANIYAFPTGS
+622 
-632 TITLSGSIISNNVT
+632 
-646 YTASIQTEQTISNTD
+646 
-661 LNRTFNNSISS
+661 
-672 IARSGTVFT
+672 
-681 INFADTLPAGTNNN
+681 DTLPAGTNNN

-753 GVTYTAS
+753 GVTYTANT
-760 IQTEQAISNTDLN
+760 QTEQAIS
-773 RTFNNS
+773 S
-779 ISSIA
+779 
-784 RSGTTFTINFA
+784 
-795 DTLPTVTENNLSLLI
+795 
-810 KAVKN
+810 
-815 GAFVS
+815 
-820 DYVTIETMSV
+820 
-830 KAMSFNQSGAT
+830 
-841 GANIYAFP
+841 
-849 NGSTIAL
+849 
-856 SGSVI
+856 
-861 GNGVTYTVSIKTEQ
+861 
-875 AISNTDL
+875 TDL
-882 TRSIISSPA
+882 TRSILSSPA
-891 WNSASTGVI
+891 WNSTSTKTI
-900 QFTLAFGG
+900 KFTLAFGG

-923 RLGIRTPEAQLFNI
+923 RLGIRTPEAQPFNI
-937 VSNGTNLI
+937 VGDGSVLT
-945 FTCAGSRALY
+945 FTCTGSRALY
-955 PMNTNGD
+955 PMKTSGD
-962 KISIT
+962 KISLT

-991 TTSNYFDELEWE
+991 TTSKYFDELEWE

-1028 NEENKEWASVPVITR
+1028 NEENKEWASVPIITR
-1043 VEDYDDVIICEPT
+1043 VEDYDNVIICEPT

-1067 AITIHYQDYYGD
+1067 AITIHYQDYYAD
-1079 ATDNDALALDFNV
+1079 AANNDALALDFNV

>member
-132 NLTSEVDRV
+132 NLTSKVDRV

-151 ENVFLGYKL
+151 ENEFLGYKL

-194 DDENLNAPL
+194 DDENLSAPL
-203 IASAQLQVTGKVIDV
+203 IASPQLQVTGKAIDV

-249 NIASVDVKCVVNGSL
+249 NAASVDVKCVVNGAL
-264 VTINGTDLM
+264 VTINGTNLM

-284 VEYQTTE
+284 VEYKTTE

-357 IPTISTHNLSLSI
+357 LPTISTHNLSLSI
-370 VAVQN
+370 VAVKN
-375 GDFVEENVSI
+375 GDFVEEDVSI
-385 SNISGK
+385 SNISGN

-431 QTAQAISNTDL
+431 QTAQAINNTDL

-459 FIITLANI
+459 FTITLANI
-467 LPTLE
+467 LPAIE
-472 NNNLSLSVKAVKNGA
+472 NNNLSLSVKAVKNGT
-487 FVTETIS
+487 FVTETIT
-494 NAVVSAKTIT
+494 NAVVSAKTIS

-555 FNSSISSIARSGTI
+555 FNNSISSIARSETT
-569 FTINFVDTLPAG
+569 FTINFADTLPTG

-594 NGAFVSDYVVITEV
+594 NGAFVSDYVVIT
-608 SGKTITFN
+608 
-616 QSGATG
+616 A
-622 ANIYAFPTGS
+622 
-632 TITLSGSIISNNVT
+632 
-646 YTASIQTEQTISNTD
+646 
-661 LNRTFNNSISS
+661 
-672 IARSGTVFT
+672 
-681 INFADTLPAGTNNN
+681 
-695 LSLLVKAV
+695 
-703 KNGAFV
+703 
-709 SDYVVITE
+709 

-753 GVTYTAS
+753 GVTYTAGK
-760 IQTEQAISNTDLN
+760 Q
-773 RTFNNS
+773 
-779 ISSIA
+779 
-784 RSGTTFTINFA
+784 
-795 DTLPTVTENNLSLLI
+795 
-810 KAVKN
+810 
-815 GAFVS
+815 
-820 DYVTIETMSV
+820 
-830 KAMSFNQSGAT
+830 
-841 GANIYAFP
+841 
-849 NGSTIAL
+849 
-856 SGSVI
+856 
-861 GNGVTYTVSIKTEQ
+861 TEQ

-882 TRSIISSPA
+882 TRSILSSPA

-923 RLGIRTPEAQLFNI
+923 RLGIRTPEAQPFNI
-937 VSNGTNLI
+937 VGDGSVLT
-945 FTCAGSRALY
+945 FACAGSRALY

-962 KISIT
+962 KISIA
-967 STDLVVNG
+967 STNLVVNG

-991 TTSNYFDELEWE
+991 TTSKYFDELEWE

-1028 NEENKEWASVPVITR
+1028 NEEIKEWASVPVITR

-1056 GATALLENDGE
+1056 GATAFLENDGE

-1079 ATDNDALALDFNV
+1079 AANNEALALDFHV
-1092 VNENIPTLQINGITY
+1092 INENIPTLQINGITY

-1112 VLAQKWSRTI
+1112 ALAQKWSRTI

>member
-151 ENVFLGYKL
+151 ENEFLGYKL

-194 DDENLNAPL
+194 DDENLSAPL
-203 IASAQLQVTGKVIDV
+203 IASAQLKVTGKVIDV

-249 NIASVDVKCVVNGSL
+249 NTASVDVKCVVNGSL

-313 ETWDITIQNAS
+313 ENWDITIQNAS

-339 ISSIARNGTT
+339 ISSIARSGTT

-357 IPTISTHNLSLSI
+357 LPTISTHNLSLSI
-370 VAVQN
+370 VAVKN
-375 GDFVEENVSI
+375 GDFVEEDVSI

-404 IYAFPVGSSITL
+404 IYAFPAGSSITL

-442 SRTFNNSISSI
+442 SRTFDNTISSI

-494 NAVVSAKTIT
+494 NATVSAKTIS
-504 FNQSGASGANI
+504 FNQSGASEANI

-520 GSAIT
+520 GSAIK

-555 FNSSISSIARSGTI
+555 FNNSVSSIERSGTTFI
-569 FTINFVDTLPAG
+569 ITFETTFPAIY
-581 TNNNLSLLVKAVK
+581 TNNLSLSINAVK
-594 NGAFVSDYVVITEV
+594 NGAFVQKMVNISNIL
-608 SGKTITFN
+608 GKQISFD

-632 TITLSGSIISNNVT
+632 T
-646 YTASIQTEQTISNTD
+646 
-661 LNRTFNNSISS
+661 
-672 IARSGTVFT
+672 
-681 INFADTLPAGTNNN
+681 
-695 LSLLVKAV
+695 
-703 KNGAFV
+703 
-709 SDYVVITE
+709 
-717 VSGKTITFNQSGATG
+717 
-732 ANIYAFPNGSAI
+732 I

-760 IQTEQAISNTDLN
+760 IQTEQAISNTDL
-773 RTFNNS
+773 
-779 ISSIA
+779 
-784 RSGTTFTINFA
+784 
-795 DTLPTVTENNLSLLI
+795 
-810 KAVKN
+810 
-815 GAFVS
+815 
-820 DYVTIETMSV
+820 
-830 KAMSFNQSGAT
+830 
-841 GANIYAFP
+841 
-849 NGSTIAL
+849 
-856 SGSVI
+856 
-861 GNGVTYTVSIKTEQ
+861 
-875 AISNTDL
+875 
-882 TRSIISSPA
+882 TRSILSSPA
-891 WNSASTGVI
+891 WDSASTGVI

-937 VSNGTNLI
+937 VGDGSVLT

-967 STDLVVNG
+967 STDITVNG

-991 TTSNYFDELEWE
+991 TTSKYFDELDWVFQREGGN
-1003 FIRDGD
+1003 DY
-1009 GTPQKPLQF
+1009 TQPLQF
-1018 LEMMTYVYGA
+1018 LEMTTYVYGA
-1028 NEENKEWASVPVITR
+1028 TETDKVFSGLPTITEVGDQPDTAFCYPTDSSVYI
-1043 VEDYDDVIICEPT
+1043 
-1056 GATALLENDGE
+1056 ENDGE
-1067 AITIHYQDYYGD
+1067 GLTISYR
-1079 ATDNDALALDFNV
+1079 DNYADSEGNDSVEYNFYVANTAN
-1092 VNENIPTLQINGITY
+1092 PTLQINGITY

-1112 VLAQKWSRTI
+1112 ELDKIWSRRVEDW
-1122 SNWVL
+1122 SV

>member
-34 VPNNP
+34 IPNNP

-151 ENVFLGYKL
+151 ENEFLGYKL
-160 YLGYYYANNPGFIEV
+160 YLGYYYASNPGFIEV

-194 DDENLNAPL
+194 DDENLSAPL
-203 IASAQLQVTGKVIDV
+203 IASPQLQVTGKAIDV

-249 NIASVDVKCVVNGSL
+249 NAASVDVKCVVNGAL
-264 VTINGTDLM
+264 VTINGTNLM

-284 VEYQTTE
+284 VEYKTTE

-339 ISSIARNGTT
+339 ISSIARSGTT

-357 IPTISTHNLSLSI
+357 LPTISTHNLSLSI
-370 VAVQN
+370 VAVKN
-375 GDFVEENVSI
+375 GDFVEEDVSI
-385 SNISGK
+385 SNISGN

-416 SGSIVGNGVTYTASK
+416 SGSIVGNGVTYAASK
-431 QTAQAISNTDL
+431 QTAQAINNTDL

-459 FIITLANI
+459 FTITLANI
-467 LPTLE
+467 LPAIE
-472 NNNLSLSVKAVKNGA
+472 NNNLSLSVKAVKNGT
-487 FVTETIS
+487 FVTETIT
-494 NAVVSAKTIT
+494 NAVISEKTIS

-520 GSAIT
+520 
-525 LSGSII
+525 
-531 SNNVTYTA
+531 
-539 SIQTEQAIS
+539 
-548 NTDLNRT
+548 
-555 FNSSISSIARSGTI
+555 
-569 FTINFVDTLPAG
+569 
-581 TNNNLSLLVKAVK
+581 
-594 NGAFVSDYVVITEV
+594 
-608 SGKTITFN
+608 
-616 QSGATG
+616 
-622 ANIYAFPTGS
+622 
-632 TITLSGSIISNNVT
+632 
-646 YTASIQTEQTISNTD
+646 
-661 LNRTFNNSISS
+661 
-672 IARSGTVFT
+672 
-681 INFADTLPAGTNNN
+681 
-695 LSLLVKAV
+695 
-703 KNGAFV
+703 
-709 SDYVVITE
+709 
-717 VSGKTITFNQSGATG
+717 
-732 ANIYAFPNGSAI
+732 GSAI

-784 RSGTTFTINFA
+784 RSETTFTINFA
-795 DTLPTVTENNLSLLI
+795 DTLPTGTNNNLSLLV

-820 DYVTIETMSV
+820 DYVVIAAVSGKTIT
-830 KAMSFNQSGAT
+830 FNQSGAT

-849 NGSTIAL
+849 NGSAITL
-856 SGSVI
+856 SGSVV
-861 GNGVTYTVSIKTEQ
+861 GNGVTYTASKQTEQ

-882 TRSIISSPA
+882 TRSILSSPA
-891 WNSASTGVI
+891 WNSASTKVI
-900 QFTLAFGG
+900 KFTLAFGG

-923 RLGIRTPEAQLFNI
+923 RLGIRTPEAQPFNI
-937 VSNGTNLI
+937 VGDGSVLT

-955 PMNTNGD
+955 PMKTSGD
-962 KISIT
+962 KISLT

-991 TTSNYFDELEWE
+991 TTSKYFDELEWE

-1028 NEENKEWASVPVITR
+1028 NEENKEWASVPIITR

-1067 AITIHYQDYYGD
+1067 AITIHYQDYYAD
-1079 ATDNDALALDFNV
+1079 AANNDALALDFNV

-1112 VLAQKWSRTI
+1112 ILAQKWSRTI

>member
-120 VEGNT
+120 VESNT

-151 ENVFLGYKL
+151 ENEFLGYKL

-187 FVRIVSN
+187 FARIVSN
-194 DDENLNAPL
+194 DDENLSAPL
-203 IASAQLQVTGKVIDV
+203 IASPQLQVTGKVIDV

-229 VTNEGITITFAELW
+229 VTKEGITITFAELW

-249 NIASVDVKCVVNGSL
+249 NTASVDVKCVVNGSL
-264 VTINGTDLM
+264 ITINGTDLM

-284 VEYQTTE
+284 VEYKTTE

-339 ISSIARNGTT
+339 ISSIARSGTT

-357 IPTISTHNLSLSI
+357 LPTISTHNLSLSI

-385 SNISGK
+385 SNISGN

-404 IYAFPVGSSITL
+404 IYAFPAGSSITL
-416 SGSIVGNGVTYTASK
+416 SGSIVGNGVTYAASK

-453 ARSETT
+453 ARNETT
-459 FIITLANI
+459 FTITLANT
-467 LPTLE
+467 LPAIE

-494 NAVVSAKTIT
+494 NAVVSAKTIS
-504 FNQSGASGANI
+504 FNQSGASEANI

-531 SNNVTYTA
+531 SNSVTYTA

-555 FNSSISSIARSGTI
+555 FNNSISSIARNGTTFI
-569 FTINFVDTLPAG
+569 ITLANELPAIE
-581 TNNNLSLLVKAVK
+581 NNNLSLSVKAVK
-594 NGAFVSDYVVITEV
+594 NGAFVTETISNAVV
-608 SGKTITFN
+608 SAKTISFN
-616 QSGATG
+616 QSGASE

-632 TITLSGSIISNNVT
+632 AITLSGSIISN
-646 YTASIQTEQTISNTD
+646 S
-661 LNRTFNNSISS
+661 
-672 IARSGTVFT
+672 
-681 INFADTLPAGTNNN
+681 
-695 LSLLVKAV
+695 
-703 KNGAFV
+703 
-709 SDYVVITE
+709 
-717 VSGKTITFNQSGATG
+717 
-732 ANIYAFPNGSAI
+732 
-744 TLSGSVVGN
+744 
-753 GVTYTAS
+753 VTYTAS

-784 RSGTTFTINFA
+784 RSGTIFTINFA
-795 DTLPTVTENNLSLLI
+795 DTLPTVTTNNLYLLI

-815 GAFVS
+815 GTFVS
-820 DYVTIETMSV
+820 DYVTIATMSE
-830 KAMSFNQSGAT
+830 KTISFNQSGAT

-849 NGSTIAL
+849 NGSSITL
-856 SGSVI
+856 SGSVV
-861 GNGVTYTVSIKTEQ
+861 GNGVTYAANTQTEQ
-875 AISNTDL
+875 TISSTDL
-882 TRSIISSPA
+882 TRSILSSPA
-891 WNSASTGVI
+891 WNSTSTKEI
-900 QFTLAFGG
+900 KFTLAFGG

-937 VSNGTNLI
+937 VGDGSVLT

-967 STDLVVNG
+967 STNLVVNG

-1003 FIRDGD
+1003 FTRDGD

-1028 NEENKEWASVPVITR
+1028 NEETKEWASVPVITR

-1079 ATDNDALALDFNV
+1079 AASNDALDLNFNV

>member
-151 ENVFLGYKL
+151 ENEFLGYKL

-194 DDENLNAPL
+194 DDENLSAPL
-203 IASAQLQVTGKVIDV
+203 IASPQLKVTGKVIDV
-218 HTFDNTIKDVE
+218 HTFDNTIKNVE

-249 NIASVDVKCVVNGSL
+249 NTASVDVKCVVNGSL
-264 VTINGTDLM
+264 VTINGTGLM

-339 ISSIARNGTT
+339 ISSIARSGTT

-357 IPTISTHNLSLSI
+357 LPTISTHNLSLSI

-385 SNISGK
+385 SNISGN

-442 SRTFNNSISSI
+442 SRTFDNTISSI

-494 NAVVSAKTIT
+494 NAAVSAKTIS

-520 GSAIT
+520 GSTIK

-531 SNNVTYTA
+531 SNN
-539 SIQTEQAIS
+539 
-548 NTDLNRT
+548 
-555 FNSSISSIARSGTI
+555 
-569 FTINFVDTLPAG
+569 
-581 TNNNLSLLVKAVK
+581 
-594 NGAFVSDYVVITEV
+594 
-608 SGKTITFN
+608 
-616 QSGATG
+616 
-622 ANIYAFPTGS
+622 
-632 TITLSGSIISNNVT
+632 
-646 YTASIQTEQTISNTD
+646 
-661 LNRTFNNSISS
+661 
-672 IARSGTVFT
+672 
-681 INFADTLPAGTNNN
+681 
-695 LSLLVKAV
+695 
-703 KNGAFV
+703 
-709 SDYVVITE
+709 
-717 VSGKTITFNQSGATG
+717 
-732 ANIYAFPNGSAI
+732 
-744 TLSGSVVGN
+744 
-753 GVTYTAS
+753 VTYTAS

-784 RSGTTFTINFA
+784 RSGTVFTINFA
-795 DTLPTVTENNLSLLI
+795 DTLPTVTTNNLSLLV

-820 DYVTIETMSV
+820 DYVTIATMSA
-830 KAMSFNQSGAT
+830 KAISFNQSGAT

-849 NGSTIAL
+849 NGSAITL
-856 SGSVI
+856 SGSVV
-861 GNGVTYTVSIKTEQ
+861 GNGVTYAAETQTEQ

-882 TRSIISSPA
+882 TRSILSSPA
-891 WNSASTGVI
+891 WNNTSTKAI
-900 QFTLAFGG
+900 KFTLAFGG

-937 VSNGTNLI
+937 VGDGSVLT

-991 TTSNYFDELEWE
+991 TTSKYFDELDWT
-1003 FIRDGD
+1003 FQRDGD
-1009 GTPQKPLQF
+1009 GTTNNPLQF
-1018 LEMMTYVYGA
+1018 LAMSAYVYGA
-1028 NEENKEWASVPVITR
+1028 TETNKEWSNLPVITR
-1043 VEDYDDVIICEPT
+1043 IEDYDDVIICEPT
-1056 GATALLENDGE
+1056 GATAYIENDGE
-1067 AITIHYQDYYGD
+1067 SVFIYYQDYYAD
-1079 ATDNDALALDFNV
+1079 AQDNNALALDFKV
-1092 VNENIPTLQINGITY
+1092 VNENTPTLQINGITY

-1112 VLAQKWSRTI
+1112 TLDQIWSRTI
-1122 SNWVL
+1122 SDWSV

>member
-89 KAAGFNDLDLIP
+89 KAAGFNGLDLIP
-101 LYPMSYT
+101 LYPISFT

-151 ENVFLGYKL
+151 ENEFLGYKL

-194 DDENLNAPL
+194 DDENLSAPL
-203 IASAQLQVTGKVIDV
+203 IASPQLQVTGKAIDV

-249 NIASVDVKCVVNGSL
+249 NAASVDVKCVVNGAL
-264 VTINGTDLM
+264 VTINGTNLM

-291 PQSLPAF
+291 PQSMPAF

-339 ISSIARNGTT
+339 ISSIARSGTT

-357 IPTISTHNLSLSI
+357 LPTISTHNLSLSI
-370 VAVQN
+370 VAVKN
-375 GDFVEENVSI
+375 GDFVEEDVSI
-385 SNISGK
+385 SNISGN

-416 SGSIVGNGVTYTASK
+416 SGSIVGNGVTYAASK
-431 QTAQAISNTDL
+431 QSAQSVNNTDL

-459 FIITLANI
+459 FTITLANT
-467 LPTLE
+467 LPAIE

-520 GSAIT
+520 GSAVT

-555 FNSSISSIARSGTI
+555 FNNTILSIARSETI
-569 FTINFVDTLPAG
+569 FTINFADTLPTG
-581 TNNNLSLLVKAVK
+581 TNNNLSLLIKAVK
-594 NGAFVSDYVVITEV
+594 NGAFVSDYVVITAV
-608 SGKTITFN
+608 S
-616 QSGATG
+616 
-622 ANIYAFPTGS
+622 
-632 TITLSGSIISNNVT
+632 
-646 YTASIQTEQTISNTD
+646 E
-661 LNRTFNNSISS
+661 
-672 IARSGTVFT
+672 
-681 INFADTLPAGTNNN
+681 
-695 LSLLVKAV
+695 
-703 KNGAFV
+703 
-709 SDYVVITE
+709 
-717 VSGKTITFNQSGATG
+717 KTITFNQSGATG

-760 IQTEQAISNTDLN
+760 KQ
-773 RTFNNS
+773 
-779 ISSIA
+779 
-784 RSGTTFTINFA
+784 
-795 DTLPTVTENNLSLLI
+795 
-810 KAVKN
+810 
-815 GAFVS
+815 
-820 DYVTIETMSV
+820 
-830 KAMSFNQSGAT
+830 
-841 GANIYAFP
+841 
-849 NGSTIAL
+849 
-856 SGSVI
+856 
-861 GNGVTYTVSIKTEQ
+861 TEQ

-882 TRSIISSPA
+882 TRSILSSPA
-891 WNSASTGVI
+891 WNNTSTKAI
-900 QFTLAFGG
+900 KFTLAFGG

-923 RLGIRTPEAQLFNI
+923 RLGIRTPEAQPFNI
-937 VSNGTNLI
+937 VGDGSVLT
-945 FTCAGSRALY
+945 FTCTGSRALY

-967 STDLVVNG
+967 STDITVNG

-1043 VEDYDDVIICEPT
+1043 VEDYDNVIICEPT

-1079 ATDNDALALDFNV
+1079 AADNDALALDFNV

>member
-39 RTPSQQ
+39 RTASQQ

-101 LYPMSYT
+101 LYPMSFT

-132 NLTSEVDRV
+132 NLISEVDRV

-151 ENVFLGYKL
+151 ENEFLGYKL

-194 DDENLNAPL
+194 DDENLSAPL
-203 IASAQLQVTGKVIDV
+203 IASPQLKVTGKAIDV

-229 VTNEGITITFAELW
+229 VTKEGITITFAELW

-249 NIASVDVKCVVNGSL
+249 NTASVDVKCVVNGAL
-264 VTINGTDLM
+264 VTINGTNLM

-357 IPTISTHNLSLSI
+357 IPAISTHNLSLSI
-370 VAVQN
+370 VAVKN

-385 SNISGK
+385 SNISGN

-404 IYAFPVGSSITL
+404 IYAFPAGSSITL

-472 NNNLSLSVKAVKNGA
+472 NNNLSISVKAVKNGA

-494 NAVVSAKTIT
+494 NATVSAKTIS
-504 FNQSGASGANI
+504 FNQSGATGANI
-515 YAFPT
+515 YAFPA
-520 GSAIT
+520 GSAIK

-555 FNSSISSIARSGTI
+555 FNNSISSIVRSGTV
-569 FTINFVDTLPAG
+569 FTINFADTLPTG

-594 NGAFVSDYVVITEV
+594 NGAFVSDYVVIT
-608 SGKTITFN
+608 
-616 QSGATG
+616 A
-622 ANIYAFPTGS
+622 
-632 TITLSGSIISNNVT
+632 
-646 YTASIQTEQTISNTD
+646 
-661 LNRTFNNSISS
+661 
-672 IARSGTVFT
+672 
-681 INFADTLPAGTNNN
+681 
-695 LSLLVKAV
+695 
-703 KNGAFV
+703 
-709 SDYVVITE
+709 

-753 GVTYTAS
+753 GVTYTANT
-760 IQTEQAISNTDLN
+760 QTEQAIS
-773 RTFNNS
+773 S
-779 ISSIA
+779 
-784 RSGTTFTINFA
+784 
-795 DTLPTVTENNLSLLI
+795 
-810 KAVKN
+810 
-815 GAFVS
+815 
-820 DYVTIETMSV
+820 
-830 KAMSFNQSGAT
+830 
-841 GANIYAFP
+841 
-849 NGSTIAL
+849 
-856 SGSVI
+856 
-861 GNGVTYTVSIKTEQ
+861 
-875 AISNTDL
+875 TDL
-882 TRSIISSPA
+882 TRSILSSPA
-891 WNSASTGVI
+891 WNNTSTKEI
-900 QFTLAFGG
+900 KFTLAFGG
-908 IISATSKT
+908 IVSATSKT

-923 RLGIRTPEAQLFNI
+923 RLGIRTPEAQPFNI
-937 VSNGTNLI
+937 AGDGRVLT

-967 STDLVVNG
+967 STNITVNG

-991 TTSNYFDELEWE
+991 TTSKYFDELDWT
-1003 FIRDGD
+1003 FLRDGD
-1009 GTPQKPLQF
+1009 GTVGSPLQF
-1018 LEMMTYVYGA
+1018 LEMQVYIYGA
-1028 NEENKEWASVPVITR
+1028 SEEYKEWASVPVITR
-1043 VEDYDDVIICEPT
+1043 IEDYDDVIICEPT
-1056 GATALLENDGE
+1056 GATAYLENDGE
-1067 AITIHYQDYYGD
+1067 AITIHYQDYYAD
-1079 ATDNDALALDFNV
+1079 AQNNDALDLNFNV

-1112 VLAQKWSRTI
+1112 ELNKIWSRKI
-1122 SNWVL
+1122 KDWSV